1 MSLNH
6 RFAHASRLKQ
16 SNKNQPSRL
25 QNSSCAHGAF
35 LWGALATCA
44 LSVCAFS
51 AFASY
56 AQGAPESQG
65 NTPPAQTQQDNS
77 PQQSQQNLI
86 PIDEEHFPDAMF
98 RSLIEKYVD
107 APQSTGLAGDK
118 KLSADEIANAR
129 RLNIDWVSGGA
140 QSDVYDFKGI
150 EYLTALE
157 ELHFIGTPGD
167 SLKTVKLDVS
177 KNTQLKKL
185 DGTWAALKHLDLS
198 HNTKLEEL
206 TVNGSGLEGELDL
219 SHNTAL
225 KNVQCFNTHLAA
237 VSLPKTSTLTNVNVS
252 NTKIRQLDV
261 AGLSNLETLNVSQCA
276 LVALDVSSCTNLKQL
291 YVQKSALHMLDVLAC
306 KPLKNLDISNA
317 ALLGITFGENIPE
330 MLIGE
335 QTTQKVHLT
344 SASNSIDLKTYAP
357 SIDPRCIENLKNAT
371 LSGTT
376 LTVTNPSSAVTYNYR
391 FGGDTNDC
399 LSVELTLDVQGSA
412 EASAQPLAT
421 LFPDKALCAYMK
433 RFDTNNDGALSADEL
448 EKITALEICG
458 APSGASSA
466 ATPSGATPSGAAQAF
481 DRTAKLDAAHA
492 IYSFAGIEHLKNL
505 HVFKFAGNASSD
517 QQAARTIHLDLSK
530 NTQLTTLV
538 VQSDEA
544 LDALNVASLS
554 KLAQLECYGTGILRL
569 DVSQNSALKQLVV
582 IGSSAKKVL
591 LTLKSSRLA
600 ALQGIHV
607 EHCVIDKADKTGLA
621 FAQSSQLKTVSII
634 DTNAKKIDLLNN
646 KQLSTVEVRDNA
658 KCSTLCL
665 SSFTSNWHIERNTK
679 LAQLNINAGKMT
691 LDDIRAAY
699 KACSQPAILNI
710 TNTSEAVTYAF
721 DAAFEG
727 LDELDL
733 SGDAQNVEVKS
744 IASLSSLNVVELE
757 NLESLYLE
765 NLSKGFS
772 LNDFEADD
780 EGYAAC
786 NIGDCMHL
794 KKLTLHNMPYITS
807 VQLSHVDED
816 NAIDNKATE
825 LTDIELSNTGITALD
840 VSSLKKLKTLHLDA
854 NAKLAS
860 VNAKTPALET
870 LDVSTSPAL
879 TTLSYD
885 GALKELKLLQAQRD
899 KLADASNTQTK
910 ITVVDA
916 SAPDTHSGDQPGTSG
931 QGTEQ
936 PGTTPGHSGT
946 TTEQP
951 GTTGHENPSQP
962 GTLPDTHTQTH
973 SGDASSSDSNT
984 SHSSTHDTNALSQNN
999 TESVEPTVLNIAAGD
1014 GAETHVSETLNTLQ
1028 PYHAILEA
1036 SRALPADAPRV
1047 QLSEVSLHTASQMV
1061 EKPQIMCA
1069 TLAPSALS
1077 AEHQAQYAQVLNE
1090 LSSMEQQNNAVL
1102 FDVSMIVNNALKHD
1116 AFGSLTFSFTVP
1128 GVYDG
1133 RVVAVWHM
1141 HQSGEV
1147 TKQFVSVKN
1156 GKASLT
1162 VSDLSLFAYALM
1174 PENFVVKQSNSKITT
1189 PSSSGMTTQSITAP
1203 NTQADATLSGAN
1215 AHDSQAQASAQDNAA
1230 STNGMPRTSDTVSLL
1245 MAFALSV
1252 CSVVIVCAYRRF
1264 STHR

>member
-1 MSLNH
+1 MSFYH
-6 RFAHASRLKQ
+6 RFVHASRLNP
-16 SNKNQPSRL
+16 SNKTQPSRL
-25 QNSSCAHGAF
+25 RNSSCAHGAF

-56 AQGAPESQG
+56 AQGAPEPPG
-65 NTPPAQTQQDNS
+65 NTPSAQTQQDNP

-98 RSLIEKYVD
+98 RSLIEKHVD

-118 KLSADEIANAR
+118 KLSADEIANAK

-167 SLKTVKLDVS
+167 SLKTVKLDVN

-219 SHNTAL
+219 SHNTKL

-291 YVQKSALHMLDVLAC
+291 YVQKSTLHMLDVSAC
-306 KPLKNLDISNA
+306 KQLKNLDISNA
-317 ALLGITFGENIPE
+317 ALLGITFGDAIPD
-330 MLIGE
+330 MLMGD
-335 QTTQKVHLT
+335 QTTQKVHVT

-357 SIDPRCIENLKNAT
+357 SINPACIENLKNAT

-376 LTVTNPSSAVTYNYR
+376 LTVTNPLSAVTYNYR

-412 EASAQPLAT
+412 ETSAQPLAT

-433 RFDTNNDGALSADEL
+433 RFDTNNDGVLSADEL

-458 APSGASSA
+458 APSA
-466 ATPSGATPSGAAQAF
+466 ATPSEATPSGAAQAF

-554 KLAQLECYGTGILRL
+554 KLEQLECYGAGILRL
-569 DVSQNSALKQLVV
+569 DVSQNGALKQLVV
-582 IGSSAKKVL
+582 IGSSAKKVP
-591 LTLKSSRLA
+591 LTLKSSSLT

-607 EHCVIDKADKTGLA
+607 EHCVIDKADKLGLA
-621 FAQSSQLKTVSII
+621 FVQSPQLKSVSII

-658 KCSTLCL
+658 TCSMLFL
-665 SSFTSNWHIERNTK
+665 SSFKPNWSIEHNTK
-679 LAQLNINAGKMT
+679 LVQLNINAGKMT
-691 LDDIRAAY
+691 FDDIRAAY
-699 KACSQPAILNI
+699 KACSQPAILNV
-710 TNTSEAVTYAF
+710 TSTSADVSYVF
-721 DAAFEG
+721 DAAFDG

-733 SGDAQNVEVKS
+733 SGDAQSVEVKL
-744 IASLSSLNVVELE
+744 IPSLSTLDVTGLE
-757 NLESLYLE
+757 NL
-765 NLSKGFS
+765 K
-772 LNDFEADD
+772 
-780 EGYAAC
+780 
-786 NIGDCMHL
+786 M
-794 KKLTLHNMPYITS
+794 
-807 VQLSHVDED
+807 
-816 NAIDNKATE
+816 
-825 LTDIELSNTGITALD
+825 
-840 VSSLKKLKTLHLDA
+840 
-854 NAKLAS
+854 
-860 VNAKTPALET
+860 

-936 PGTTPGHSGT
+936 PGTTPGQSGT

-973 SGDASSSDSNT
+973 SGDASSPDSNT
-984 SHSSTHDTNALSQNN
+984 SHSSAHDTNEHFQNN
-999 TESVEPTVLNIAAGD
+999 TESVEPTVLNIKAGN
-1014 GAETHVSETLNTLQ
+1014 GAETLNTLQ
-1028 PYHAILEA
+1028 PYQAILEA
-1036 SRALPADAPRV
+1036 SRALSADAPRV
-1047 QLSEVSLHTASQMV
+1047 QLSDVSLHTASQMT
-1061 EKPQIMCA
+1061 EKPQIVCA

-1077 AEHQAQYAQVLNE
+1077 AEHQAQYAKVLDE
-1090 LSSMEQQNNAVL
+1090 LSSMEQHSNAVL
-1102 FDVSMIVNNALKHD
+1102 FDVSMLVNNALKHD

-1128 GVYDG
+1128 GAHDG

-1141 HQSGEV
+1141 HQSGEI

-1156 GKASLT
+1156 GKASVT

-1174 PENFVVKQSNSKITT
+1174 SENFVVKQSNNAITA
-1189 PSSSGMTTQSITAP
+1189 PSSSANTTQSITAP
-1203 NTQADATLSGAN
+1203 NTQADNTVSG
-1215 AHDSQAQASAQDNAA
+1215 ASAQDNAA
-1230 STNGMPRTSDTVSLL
+1230 GNNGMPRTSDTVALL

-1252 CSVVIVCAYRRF
+1252 CSVVILCTYRRF

>member
-1 MSLNH
+1 MSFYH
-6 RFAHASRLKQ
+6 RFVHASRLNP
-16 SNKNQPSRL
+16 SNKTQPSRL
-25 QNSSCAHGAF
+25 RNSSCAHGAF

-56 AQGAPESQG
+56 AQGAPEPPG
-65 NTPPAQTQQDNS
+65 NTPSAQTQQDNP

-98 RSLIEKYVD
+98 RSLIEKHVD

-118 KLSADEIANAR
+118 KLSADEIANAK

-167 SLKTVKLDVS
+167 SLKTVKLDVN

-219 SHNTAL
+219 SHNTKL

-291 YVQKSALHMLDVLAC
+291 YVQKSTLHMLDVSAC
-306 KPLKNLDISNA
+306 KQLKNLDISNA
-317 ALLGITFGENIPE
+317 ALLGITFGDAIPD
-330 MLIGE
+330 MLMGD
-335 QTTQKVHLT
+335 QTTQKVHVT

-357 SIDPRCIENLKNAT
+357 SINPACIENLKNAT

-376 LTVTNPSSAVTYNYR
+376 LTVTNPLSAVTYNYR

-412 EASAQPLAT
+412 ETSAQPLAT

-433 RFDTNNDGALSADEL
+433 RFDTNNDGVLSADEL

-458 APSGASSA
+458 APSA
-466 ATPSGATPSGAAQAF
+466 ATPSEATPSGAAQAF

-505 HVFKFAGNASSD
+505 RVFKFAGNASSD

-569 DVSQNSALKQLVV
+569 DVSQNGALKQLVV
-582 IGSSAKKVL
+582 IGSSAKKVP
-591 LTLKSSRLA
+591 LTLKSSSLT

-607 EHCVIDKADKTGLA
+607 EHCVIDKADKLGLA
-621 FAQSSQLKTVSII
+621 FAQSPQLEFVSII

-658 KCSTLCL
+658 TCSMLFL
-665 SSFTSNWHIERNTK
+665 SSFKPNWSIEHNTK
-679 LAQLNINAGKMT
+679 LVQLNINAGKMT
-691 LDDIRAAY
+691 FDDIRAAY
-699 KACSQPAILNI
+699 KACSQPAILNV
-710 TNTSEAVTYAF
+710 TSTSADVSYVF
-721 DAAFEG
+721 DAAFDG

-733 SGDAQNVEVKS
+733 SGDAQSVEVKL
-744 IASLSSLNVVELE
+744 IPSLSTLDVTGLE
-757 NLESLYLE
+757 NL
-765 NLSKGFS
+765 K
-772 LNDFEADD
+772 
-780 EGYAAC
+780 
-786 NIGDCMHL
+786 M
-794 KKLTLHNMPYITS
+794 
-807 VQLSHVDED
+807 
-816 NAIDNKATE
+816 
-825 LTDIELSNTGITALD
+825 
-840 VSSLKKLKTLHLDA
+840 
-854 NAKLAS
+854 
-860 VNAKTPALET
+860 
-870 LDVSTSPAL
+870 LDVSTLPAL
-879 TTLSYD
+879 TTLSYETT
-885 GALKELKLLQAQRD
+885 LKELKLLQAQRD

-910 ITVVDA
+910 ITVVDV

-936 PGTTPGHSGT
+936 PGTTPGQSGT

-962 GTLPDTHTQTH
+962 GTLSDTHTQTH
-973 SGDASSSDSNT
+973 SGDASSPDSNT
-984 SHSSTHDTNALSQNN
+984 SHSSAHDTNEHFQNN
-999 TESVEPTVLNIAAGD
+999 TESVEPTVLNIKAGN
-1014 GAETHVSETLNTLQ
+1014 GAETLNTLQ
-1028 PYHAILEA
+1028 PYQAILEA
-1036 SRALPADAPRV
+1036 SRALSADAPRV
-1047 QLSEVSLHTASQMV
+1047 QLSDVSLHTASQMT
-1061 EKPQIMCA
+1061 EKPQIVCA

-1077 AEHQAQYAQVLNE
+1077 AEHQAQYAKVLDE
-1090 LSSMEQQNNAVL
+1090 LSSMEQHSNAVL
-1102 FDVSMIVNNALKHD
+1102 FDVSMLVNNALKHD

-1128 GVYDG
+1128 GAHDG

-1141 HQSGEV
+1141 HQSGEI

-1156 GKASLT
+1156 GKAPVT

-1174 PENFVVKQSNSKITT
+1174 SENFVVKQSNNAITA
-1189 PSSSGMTTQSITAP
+1189 PSSSANTTQSITAP
-1203 NTQADATLSGAN
+1203 NTQADNTVSGA
-1215 AHDSQAQASAQDNAA
+1215 SVQDNAA
-1230 STNGMPRTSDTVSLL
+1230 GNNGMPRTSDTVALL

-1252 CSVVIVCAYRRF
+1252 CSVVILCAYRRF

>member
-1 MSLNH
+1 MSFYH
-6 RFAHASRLKQ
+6 RFVHASRLNP
-16 SNKNQPSRL
+16 SNKTQPSRL
-25 QNSSCAHGAF
+25 RNSSCAHGAF

-56 AQGAPESQG
+56 AQGAPEPQG
-65 NTPPAQTQQDNS
+65 GTPPAQTQQDNP
-77 PQQSQQNLI
+77 PQQSQQTVI

-98 RSLIEKYVD
+98 RSLIEKHVD
-107 APQSTGLAGDK
+107 APQSPGVAGDK
-118 KLSADEIANAR
+118 KLSADEIANAK

-167 SLKTVKLDVS
+167 SLKTVKLDVN

-219 SHNTAL
+219 SHNTKL

-291 YVQKSALHMLDVLAC
+291 YVQKSTLHMLDVSAC
-306 KPLKNLDISNA
+306 KQLKNLDISNA
-317 ALLGITFGENIPE
+317 ALLGITFGDAIPD
-330 MLIGE
+330 MLMGD
-335 QTTQKVHLT
+335 QTTQKVHVT

-357 SIDPRCIENLKNAT
+357 SINPACIENLKNAT

-376 LTVTNPSSAVTYNYR
+376 LTVTNPLSAVTYNYR

-412 EASAQPLAT
+412 ETSAQPLAT

-433 RFDTNNDGALSADEL
+433 RFDTNNDGVLSADEL

-458 APSGASSA
+458 APSA
-466 ATPSGATPSGAAQAF
+466 ATPSEATPSGAAQAF

-554 KLAQLECYGTGILRL
+554 KLEQLECYGAGILRL
-569 DVSQNSALKQLVV
+569 DVSQNGALKQLVV
-582 IGSSAKKVL
+582 IGSSAKKVP
-591 LTLKSSRLA
+591 LTLKSSSLT

-607 EHCVIDKADKTGLA
+607 EHCVIDKADKLGLA
-621 FAQSSQLKTVSII
+621 FAQSPQLKSVSII

-658 KCSTLCL
+658 TCSMLFL
-665 SSFTSNWHIERNTK
+665 SSFKPNWSIERNTK
-679 LAQLNINAGKMT
+679 LVQLNINAGKMT
-691 LDDIRAAY
+691 FDDIRAAY
-699 KACSQPAILNI
+699 KACSQPAILNV
-710 TNTSEAVTYAF
+710 TSTSADVSYVF
-721 DAAFEG
+721 DAAFDG

-733 SGDAQNVEVKS
+733 SGDAQSVEVKL
-744 IASLSSLNVVELE
+744 IPSLSTLDVTGLE
-757 NLESLYLE
+757 NL
-765 NLSKGFS
+765 K
-772 LNDFEADD
+772 
-780 EGYAAC
+780 
-786 NIGDCMHL
+786 M
-794 KKLTLHNMPYITS
+794 
-807 VQLSHVDED
+807 
-816 NAIDNKATE
+816 
-825 LTDIELSNTGITALD
+825 
-840 VSSLKKLKTLHLDA
+840 
-854 NAKLAS
+854 
-860 VNAKTPALET
+860 
-870 LDVSTSPAL
+870 LDVSTLPAL
-879 TTLSYD
+879 TTLSYETT
-885 GALKELKLLQAQRD
+885 LKELKLLQAQRD

-910 ITVVDA
+910 ITVVDV

-936 PGTTPGHSGT
+936 PGTTPGQSGT

-973 SGDASSSDSNT
+973 SGDASSPDSNT
-984 SHSSTHDTNALSQNN
+984 SHSSAHDTNEHFQNN
-999 TESVEPTVLNIAAGD
+999 TESVEPTVLNIKAGN
-1014 GAETHVSETLNTLQ
+1014 GAETLNTLQ
-1028 PYHAILEA
+1028 PYQAILEA
-1036 SRALPADAPRV
+1036 SRALSADAPRV
-1047 QLSEVSLHTASQMV
+1047 QLSDVSLHTASQMT
-1061 EKPQIMCA
+1061 EKPQIVCA

-1077 AEHQAQYAQVLNE
+1077 AEHQAQYAKVLDE
-1090 LSSMEQQNNAVL
+1090 LSSMEQHSNAVL
-1102 FDVSMIVNNALKHD
+1102 FDVSMLVNNALKHD

-1128 GVYDG
+1128 GAHDG

-1141 HQSGEV
+1141 HQSGEI

-1156 GKASLT
+1156 GKASVT

-1174 PENFVVKQSNSKITT
+1174 SENFVVKQSNNAITA
-1189 PSSSGMTTQSITAP
+1189 PSSSANTTQSITAP
-1203 NTQADATLSGAN
+1203 NTQADNTVSGA
-1215 AHDSQAQASAQDNAA
+1215 SVQDNAA
-1230 STNGMPRTSDTVSLL
+1230 GNNGMPRTSDTVALL

-1252 CSVVIVCAYRRF
+1252 CSVVILCAYRRF

>member
-1 MSLNH
+1 MSFYH
-6 RFAHASRLKQ
+6 RFVHASRLNP
-16 SNKNQPSRL
+16 SNKTQPSRL
-25 QNSSCAHGAF
+25 RNSSCAHGAF

-56 AQGAPESQG
+56 AQGAPEPPG
-65 NTPPAQTQQDNS
+65 NTPSAQTQQDNP

-98 RSLIEKYVD
+98 RSLIEKHVD

-118 KLSADEIANAR
+118 KLSADEIANAK

-167 SLKTVKLDVS
+167 SLKTVKLDVN

-219 SHNTAL
+219 SHNTKL

-291 YVQKSALHMLDVLAC
+291 YVQKSTLHMLDVSAC
-306 KPLKNLDISNA
+306 KQLQNLDISNA
-317 ALLGITFGENIPE
+317 ALLGITFGDAIPD
-330 MLIGE
+330 MLMGD
-335 QTTQKVHLT
+335 QTTQKVHVT

-357 SIDPRCIENLKNAT
+357 SINPACIENLKNAT

-376 LTVTNPSSAVTYNYR
+376 LTVTNPLSAVTYNYR

-412 EASAQPLAT
+412 ETSAQPLAT

-433 RFDTNNDGALSADEL
+433 RFDTNNDGVLSADEL

-458 APSGASSA
+458 APSA
-466 ATPSGATPSGAAQAF
+466 ATPSEATPSGAAQAF

-538 VQSDEA
+538 VQSYEA

-554 KLAQLECYGTGILRL
+554 KLEQLECYGAGILRL
-569 DVSQNSALKQLVV
+569 DVSQNGALKQLVV
-582 IGSSAKKVL
+582 IGSSAKKVP
-591 LTLKSSRLA
+591 LTLKSSSLT

-607 EHCVIDKADKTGLA
+607 EHCVIDKADKLGLA
-621 FAQSSQLKTVSII
+621 FVQSPQLKSVSII

-658 KCSTLCL
+658 TCSMLFL
-665 SSFTSNWHIERNTK
+665 SSFKPNWSIEHNTK
-679 LAQLNINAGKMT
+679 LVQLNINAGKMT
-691 LDDIRAAY
+691 FDDIRAAY
-699 KACSQPAILNI
+699 KACSQPAILNV
-710 TNTSEAVTYAF
+710 TSTSADVSYVF
-721 DAAFEG
+721 DAAFDG

-733 SGDAQNVEVKS
+733 SGDAQSVEVKL
-744 IASLSSLNVVELE
+744 IPSLSTLDVTGLE
-757 NLESLYLE
+757 NL
-765 NLSKGFS
+765 K
-772 LNDFEADD
+772 
-780 EGYAAC
+780 
-786 NIGDCMHL
+786 M
-794 KKLTLHNMPYITS
+794 
-807 VQLSHVDED
+807 
-816 NAIDNKATE
+816 
-825 LTDIELSNTGITALD
+825 
-840 VSSLKKLKTLHLDA
+840 
-854 NAKLAS
+854 
-860 VNAKTPALET
+860 
-870 LDVSTSPAL
+870 LDVSTLPAL
-879 TTLSYD
+879 TTLSYETT
-885 GALKELKLLQAQRD
+885 LKELKLLQAQRD
-899 KLADASNTQTK
+899 KFADASNTQTK

-916 SAPDTHSGDQPGTSG
+916 SAPDTHSGDQSGTSG

-936 PGTTPGHSGT
+936 PGTTPGQSGT

-973 SGDASSSDSNT
+973 SGDASSPDSAI
-984 SHSSTHDTNALSQNN
+984 SHSSTHDTNELSQNN
-999 TESVEPTVLNIAAGD
+999 TESVEPTVLNITAGD
-1014 GAETHVSETLNTLQ
+1014 GAETYVPETLNTLQ
-1028 PYHAILEA
+1028 PYQAILEA
-1036 SRALPADAPRV
+1036 SRALSADAPRV
-1047 QLSEVSLHTASQMV
+1047 QLSDVSLHTASQMT
-1061 EKPQIMCA
+1061 EKPQIVCA

-1077 AEHQAQYAQVLNE
+1077 AEHQAQYAKVLDE
-1090 LSSMEQQNNAVL
+1090 LLSMEQHSNAVL
-1102 FDVSMIVNNALKHD
+1102 FDVSMLVNNALKHD

-1128 GVYDG
+1128 GAHDG

-1141 HQSGEV
+1141 HQSGEI

-1156 GKASLT
+1156 GKASVT

-1174 PENFVVKQSNSKITT
+1174 SENFVVKQSNNAITA
-1189 PSSSGMTTQSITAP
+1189 PSSSANTAQSITAP
-1203 NTQADATLSGAN
+1203 NTQADNTVSG
-1215 AHDSQAQASAQDNAA
+1215 ASAQDNAA
-1230 STNGMPRTSDTVSLL
+1230 GNNGMPRTSDTVALL

-1252 CSVVIVCAYRRF
+1252 CSVVIVCTYRRF

>member
-1 MSLNH
+1 MSFYH
-6 RFAHASRLKQ
+6 RFAHASRLNP
-16 SNKNQPSRL
+16 SNKTQPSRL
-25 QNSSCAHGAF
+25 RNLSCAHGAF

-56 AQGAPESQG
+56 AQGAPEPPG
-65 NTPPAQTQQDNS
+65 NTPPAQTQQDNP

-98 RSLIEKYVD
+98 RSLIEKHVD

-118 KLSADEIANAR
+118 KLSADEIANAK

-167 SLKTVKLDVS
+167 SLKTVKLDVN

-219 SHNTAL
+219 SHNTKL

-291 YVQKSALHMLDVLAC
+291 YVQKSTLHMLDVSAC
-306 KPLKNLDISNA
+306 KQLKNLDISNA
-317 ALLGITFGENIPE
+317 ALLGITFGDAIPD
-330 MLIGE
+330 MLMGD
-335 QTTQKVHLT
+335 QTTQKVHVT

-357 SIDPRCIENLKNAT
+357 SINPACIENLKNAT

-412 EASAQPLAT
+412 ETSAQPLAT

-433 RFDTNNDGALSADEL
+433 RFDTNNDGVLSADEL

-458 APSGASSA
+458 APSA
-466 ATPSGATPSGAAQAF
+466 ATPSEATPSGAAQAF

-554 KLAQLECYGTGILRL
+554 KLEQLECYGAGILRL
-569 DVSQNSALKQLVV
+569 DVSQNGALKQLVV
-582 IGSSAKKVL
+582 IGSSAKKVP
-591 LTLKSSRLA
+591 LTLKSSSLT

-607 EHCVIDKADKTGLA
+607 EHCVIDKADKLGLA
-621 FAQSSQLKTVSII
+621 FAQSPQLKSVSII

-658 KCSTLCL
+658 TCSMLFL
-665 SSFTSNWHIERNTK
+665 SSFKPNWSIERNTK
-679 LAQLNINAGKMT
+679 LVQLNINAGKMT
-691 LDDIRAAY
+691 FDDIRAAY
-699 KACSQPAILNI
+699 KACSQPAILHMV
-710 TNTSEAVTYAF
+710 NTSADVAYSF
-721 DAAFEG
+721 DAAFDG
-727 LDELDL
+727 LEELVL

-744 IASLSSLNVVELE
+744 IASLNSLNVVELE

-772 LNDFEADD
+772 LNDLEADD

-794 KKLTLHNMPYITS
+794 KKLTLLNMPYITS

-825 LTDIELSNTGITALD
+825 LTDIELSNTGITSLD
-840 VSSLKKLKTLHLDA
+840 VSLLQKLKTLHLDA
-854 NAKLAS
+854 NTKLAS

-870 LDVSTSPAL
+870 LDVSTLPAL
-879 TTLSYD
+879 TTLSYETT
-885 GALKELKLLQAQRD
+885 LKELKLLQAQRD

-910 ITVVDA
+910 ITVVDV

-936 PGTTPGHSGT
+936 PGTTPGQSGT

-973 SGDASSSDSNT
+973 SGDASSPDSNT
-984 SHSSTHDTNALSQNN
+984 SHSSAHDTNEHFQNN
-999 TESVEPTVLNIAAGD
+999 TESVEPTVLNIKAGN
-1014 GAETHVSETLNTLQ
+1014 GAETLNTLQ
-1028 PYHAILEA
+1028 PYQAILEA
-1036 SRALPADAPRV
+1036 SRALSADAPRV
-1047 QLSEVSLHTASQMV
+1047 QLSDVSLHTASQMT
-1061 EKPQIMCA
+1061 EKPQIVCA

-1077 AEHQAQYAQVLNE
+1077 AEHQAQYAKVLDE
-1090 LSSMEQQNNAVL
+1090 LSSMEQHSNAVL
-1102 FDVSMIVNNALKHD
+1102 FDVSMLVNNALKHD

-1128 GVYDG
+1128 GAHDG

-1141 HQSGEV
+1141 HQSGEI

-1156 GKASLT
+1156 GKASVT

-1174 PENFVVKQSNSKITT
+1174 SENFVVKQSNNAITA
-1189 PSSSGMTTQSITAP
+1189 PSSSANTTQSITAP
-1203 NTQADATLSGAN
+1203 NTQADNTVSG
-1215 AHDSQAQASAQDNAA
+1215 ASAQDNAA
-1230 STNGMPRTSDTVSLL
+1230 GTNGMPRTSDTVALL

-1252 CSVVIVCAYRRF
+1252 CSVVILCTYRRF

>member
-1 MSLNH
+1 MSFYH
-6 RFAHASRLKQ
+6 RFAHASRLNP
-16 SNKNQPSRL
+16 SNKTQPSRL
-25 QNSSCAHGAF
+25 RNSSCAHGAF

-56 AQGAPESQG
+56 AQGAPEPPG
-65 NTPPAQTQQDNS
+65 NTPPAQTQQDNP

-98 RSLIEKYVD
+98 RSLIEKHVD

-118 KLSADEIANAR
+118 KLSADEIANAK

-167 SLKTVKLDVS
+167 SLKTVKLDVN

-219 SHNTAL
+219 SHNTKL

-291 YVQKSALHMLDVLAC
+291 YVQKSTLHMLDVSAC
-306 KPLKNLDISNA
+306 KQLKNLDISNA
-317 ALLGITFGENIPE
+317 ALLGITFGDAIPD
-330 MLIGE
+330 MLMGD
-335 QTTQKVHLT
+335 QTTQKVHVT

-357 SIDPRCIENLKNAT
+357 SINPACIENLKNAT

-412 EASAQPLAT
+412 ETSVQPLAT

-433 RFDTNNDGALSADEL
+433 RFDTNNDGVLSADEL

-458 APSGASSA
+458 APSA
-466 ATPSGATPSGAAQAF
+466 ATPSEATPSGAAQAF

-554 KLAQLECYGTGILRL
+554 KLEQLECYGAGILRL
-569 DVSQNSALKQLVV
+569 DVSQNGALKQLVV
-582 IGSSAKKVL
+582 IGSSAKKVP
-591 LTLKSSRLA
+591 LTLKSSSLT

-607 EHCVIDKADKTGLA
+607 EHCVIDKADKLGLA
-621 FAQSSQLKTVSII
+621 FAQSPQLKSVSII

-658 KCSTLCL
+658 TCSMLFL
-665 SSFTSNWHIERNTK
+665 SSFKPNWSIERNTK
-679 LAQLNINAGKMT
+679 LVQLNINAGKMT
-691 LDDIRAAY
+691 FDDIRAAY
-699 KACSQPAILNI
+699 KACSQPAILNV
-710 TNTSEAVTYAF
+710 TSTSADVSYVF
-721 DAAFEG
+721 DAAFDG

-733 SGDAQNVEVKS
+733 SGDAQSVEVKL
-744 IASLSSLNVVELE
+744 IPSLSTLDVTGLE
-757 NLESLYLE
+757 NL
-765 NLSKGFS
+765 K
-772 LNDFEADD
+772 
-780 EGYAAC
+780 
-786 NIGDCMHL
+786 M
-794 KKLTLHNMPYITS
+794 
-807 VQLSHVDED
+807 
-816 NAIDNKATE
+816 
-825 LTDIELSNTGITALD
+825 
-840 VSSLKKLKTLHLDA
+840 
-854 NAKLAS
+854 
-860 VNAKTPALET
+860 
-870 LDVSTSPAL
+870 LDVSTLPAL
-879 TTLSYD
+879 TTLSYETT
-885 GALKELKLLQAQRD
+885 LKELKLLQAQRD

-910 ITVVDA
+910 ITVVDV
-916 SAPDTHSGDQPGTSG
+916 SAPDTHSGDQSGTSG

-936 PGTTPGHSGT
+936 PGTTPGQSGT

-973 SGDASSSDSNT
+973 SGDASSPDSAI
-984 SHSSTHDTNALSQNN
+984 SHSSAHDTNEHFQNN
-999 TESVEPTVLNIAAGD
+999 TESVEPTVLNIKAGN
-1014 GAETHVSETLNTLQ
+1014 GAETLNTLQ
-1028 PYHAILEA
+1028 PYQAILEA
-1036 SRALPADAPRV
+1036 SRALSADAPHV
-1047 QLSEVSLHTASQMV
+1047 QLSDVSLHTASQMT
-1061 EKPQIMCA
+1061 EKPQIVCA

-1077 AEHQAQYAQVLNE
+1077 AEHQAQYAKVLDE
-1090 LSSMEQQNNAVL
+1090 LSSMEQHSNAVL
-1102 FDVSMIVNNALKHD
+1102 FDVSMLVNNALKHD

-1128 GVYDG
+1128 GAHDG

-1141 HQSGEV
+1141 HQSGEI

-1156 GKASLT
+1156 GKASVT

-1174 PENFVVKQSNSKITT
+1174 SENFVVKQSNNAITA
-1189 PSSSGMTTQSITAP
+1189 PSSSANTAQSITAP
-1203 NTQADATLSGAN
+1203 NTQADNTVSG
-1215 AHDSQAQASAQDNAA
+1215 ASAQDNAA
-1230 STNGMPRTSDTVSLL
+1230 GNNGMPRTSDTVALL

-1252 CSVVIVCAYRRF
+1252 CSVVILCTYRRF

>member
-1 MSLNH
+1 MSFYH
-6 RFAHASRLKQ
+6 RFVHASRLNP
-16 SNKNQPSRL
+16 SNKTQPSRL
-25 QNSSCAHGAF
+25 RNSSCAHGAF

-56 AQGAPESQG
+56 AQGAPEPPG
-65 NTPPAQTQQDNS
+65 NTPSAQTQQDNP

-98 RSLIEKYVD
+98 RSLIEKHVD

-118 KLSADEIANAR
+118 KLSADEIANAK

-167 SLKTVKLDVS
+167 SLKTVKLDVN

-219 SHNTAL
+219 SHNTKL

-291 YVQKSALHMLDVLAC
+291 YVQKSTLHMLDVSAC
-306 KPLKNLDISNA
+306 KQLKNLDISNA
-317 ALLGITFGENIPE
+317 ALLGITFGDAIPD
-330 MLIGE
+330 MLMGD
-335 QTTQKVHLT
+335 QTTQKVHVT

-357 SIDPRCIENLKNAT
+357 SINPACIENLKNAT

-376 LTVTNPSSAVTYNYR
+376 LTVTNPLSAVTYNYR

-412 EASAQPLAT
+412 ETSAQPLAT

-433 RFDTNNDGALSADEL
+433 RFDTNNDGVLSADEL

-458 APSGASSA
+458 APSA
-466 ATPSGATPSGAAQAF
+466 ATPSEATPSGAAQAF

-554 KLAQLECYGTGILRL
+554 KLEQLECYGAGILRL
-569 DVSQNSALKQLVV
+569 DVSQNGALKQLVV
-582 IGSSAKKVL
+582 IGSSAKKVP
-591 LTLKSSRLA
+591 LTLKSSSLT

-607 EHCVIDKADKTGLA
+607 EHCVIDKADKLGLA
-621 FAQSSQLKTVSII
+621 FVQSPQLKSVSII

-658 KCSTLCL
+658 TCSMLFL
-665 SSFTSNWHIERNTK
+665 SSFKPNWSIEHNTK
-679 LAQLNINAGKMT
+679 FVQLNINAGKMT
-691 LDDIRAAY
+691 FDDIRAAY
-699 KACSQPAILNI
+699 KACSQPAILHMV
-710 TNTSEAVTYAF
+710 NTSADVAYSF
-721 DAAFEG
+721 DAAFDG
-727 LDELDL
+727 LEELVL
-733 SGDAQNVEVKS
+733 SGDAQSVEVKS
-744 IASLSSLNVVELE
+744 IASLNSLNVVELE

-825 LTDIELSNTGITALD
+825 LTDIELSNTGITAFD

-936 PGTTPGHSGT
+936 PGTTPGQSGT

-973 SGDASSSDSNT
+973 SGDASSPDSNT
-984 SHSSTHDTNALSQNN
+984 SHSSAHDTNEHFQNN
-999 TESVEPTVLNIAAGD
+999 TESVEPTVLNIKAGN
-1014 GAETHVSETLNTLQ
+1014 GAETLNTLQ
-1028 PYHAILEA
+1028 PYQAILEA
-1036 SRALPADAPRV
+1036 SRALSADAPRV
-1047 QLSEVSLHTASQMV
+1047 QLSDVSLHTASQMT
-1061 EKPQIMCA
+1061 EKPQIVCA

-1077 AEHQAQYAQVLNE
+1077 AEHQAQYAKVLDE
-1090 LSSMEQQNNAVL
+1090 LSSMEQHSNAVL
-1102 FDVSMIVNNALKHD
+1102 FDVSMLVNNALKHD

-1128 GVYDG
+1128 GAHDG

-1141 HQSGEV
+1141 HQSGEI

-1156 GKASLT
+1156 GKASVT

-1174 PENFVVKQSNSKITT
+1174 SENFVVKQSNNAITA
-1189 PSSSGMTTQSITAP
+1189 PSSSANTTQSITAP
-1203 NTQADATLSGAN
+1203 NTQADNTVSG
-1215 AHDSQAQASAQDNAA
+1215 ASAQDNAA
-1230 STNGMPRTSDTVSLL
+1230 GNNGMPRTSDTVALL

-1252 CSVVIVCAYRRF
+1252 CSVVILCTYRRF

>member
-1 MSLNH
+1 MSFYH
-6 RFAHASRLKQ
+6 RFVHASRLNP
-16 SNKNQPSRL
+16 SNKTQPSRL
-25 QNSSCAHGAF
+25 RNSSCAHGAF

-56 AQGAPESQG
+56 AQGAPEPPG
-65 NTPPAQTQQDNS
+65 NTPSAQTQQDNP

-98 RSLIEKYVD
+98 RSLIEKHVD

-118 KLSADEIANAR
+118 KLSADEIANAK

-167 SLKTVKLDVS
+167 SLKTVKLDVN

-206 TVNGSGLEGELDL
+206 TVNGSGLEGALDL
-219 SHNTAL
+219 SHNTKL

-291 YVQKSALHMLDVLAC
+291 YVQKSTLHMLDVSAC
-306 KPLKNLDISNA
+306 KQLKNLDISNA
-317 ALLGITFGENIPE
+317 ALLGITFGDAIPD
-330 MLIGE
+330 MLMGD
-335 QTTQKVHLT
+335 QTTQKVHVT

-357 SIDPRCIENLKNAT
+357 SINPACIENLKNAT

-376 LTVTNPSSAVTYNYR
+376 LTVTNPLSAVTYNYR

-412 EASAQPLAT
+412 ETSAQPLAT

-433 RFDTNNDGALSADEL
+433 RFDTNNDGVLSADEL

-458 APSGASSA
+458 APSA
-466 ATPSGATPSGAAQAF
+466 ATPSEATPSGAAQAF

-554 KLAQLECYGTGILRL
+554 KLEQLECYGAGILRL
-569 DVSQNSALKQLVV
+569 DVSQNGALKQLVV
-582 IGSSAKKVL
+582 IGSSAKKVP
-591 LTLKSSRLA
+591 LTLKSSSLT

-607 EHCVIDKADKTGLA
+607 EHCVIDKADKLGLA
-621 FAQSSQLKTVSII
+621 FAQSPQLKSVSII

-658 KCSTLCL
+658 TCSMLFL
-665 SSFTSNWHIERNTK
+665 SSFKPNWSIEHNTK
-679 LAQLNINAGKMT
+679 LVQLNINAGKMT
-691 LDDIRAAY
+691 FDDIRAAY
-699 KACSQPAILNI
+699 KACSQPAILNV
-710 TNTSEAVTYAF
+710 TSTSADVSYVF
-721 DAAFEG
+721 DAAFDG

-733 SGDAQNVEVKS
+733 SGDAQSVEVKL
-744 IASLSSLNVVELE
+744 IPSLSTLDVTGLE
-757 NLESLYLE
+757 NL
-765 NLSKGFS
+765 K
-772 LNDFEADD
+772 
-780 EGYAAC
+780 
-786 NIGDCMHL
+786 M
-794 KKLTLHNMPYITS
+794 
-807 VQLSHVDED
+807 
-816 NAIDNKATE
+816 
-825 LTDIELSNTGITALD
+825 
-840 VSSLKKLKTLHLDA
+840 
-854 NAKLAS
+854 
-860 VNAKTPALET
+860 
-870 LDVSTSPAL
+870 LDVSTLPAL
-879 TTLSYD
+879 TTLSYETT
-885 GALKELKLLQAQRD
+885 LKELKLLQAQRD

-910 ITVVDA
+910 ITVVDV

-936 PGTTPGHSGT
+936 PGTTPGQSGT

-973 SGDASSSDSNT
+973 SGDASSPDSNT
-984 SHSSTHDTNALSQNN
+984 SHSSAHDTNEHFQNN
-999 TESVEPTVLNIAAGD
+999 TESVEPTVLNIKAGN
-1014 GAETHVSETLNTLQ
+1014 GAETLNTLQ
-1028 PYHAILEA
+1028 PYQAILEA
-1036 SRALPADAPRV
+1036 SRALSADAPRV
-1047 QLSEVSLHTASQMV
+1047 QLSDVSLHTASQMT
-1061 EKPQIMCA
+1061 EKPQIVCA

-1077 AEHQAQYAQVLNE
+1077 AEHQAQYAKVLDE
-1090 LSSMEQQNNAVL
+1090 LSSMEQHSNAVL
-1102 FDVSMIVNNALKHD
+1102 FDVSMLVNNALKHD

-1128 GVYDG
+1128 GAHDG

-1141 HQSGEV
+1141 HQSGEI

-1156 GKASLT
+1156 GKASVT

-1174 PENFVVKQSNSKITT
+1174 SENFVVKQSNNAITA
-1189 PSSSGMTTQSITAP
+1189 PSSSANTAQSITAP
-1203 NTQADATLSGAN
+1203 NTQADNTVSG
-1215 AHDSQAQASAQDNAA
+1215 ASAQDNAA
-1230 STNGMPRTSDTVSLL
+1230 GNNGMPRTSDTVALL

-1252 CSVVIVCAYRRF
+1252 CSVVILCTYRRF

>member
-1 MSLNH
+1 MSFYH
-6 RFAHASRLKQ
+6 RFVHASRLNP
-16 SNKNQPSRL
+16 SNKTQPSRL
-25 QNSSCAHGAF
+25 RNSSCAHGAF

-56 AQGAPESQG
+56 AQGAPEPPG
-65 NTPPAQTQQDNS
+65 NTPSAQTQQDNP

-98 RSLIEKYVD
+98 RSLIEKHVD

-118 KLSADEIANAR
+118 KLSADEIANAK

-167 SLKTVKLDVS
+167 SLKTVKLDVN

-219 SHNTAL
+219 SHNTKL

-291 YVQKSALHMLDVLAC
+291 YVQKSTLHMLDVSAC
-306 KPLKNLDISNA
+306 KQLKNLDISNA
-317 ALLGITFGENIPE
+317 ALLGITFGDAIPD
-330 MLIGE
+330 MLMGD
-335 QTTQKVHLT
+335 QTTQKVHVT

-357 SIDPRCIENLKNAT
+357 SINPACIENLKNAT

-376 LTVTNPSSAVTYNYR
+376 LTVTNPLSAVTYNYR

-412 EASAQPLAT
+412 ETSAQPLAT

-433 RFDTNNDGALSADEL
+433 RFDTNNDGVLSADEL

-458 APSGASSA
+458 APSA
-466 ATPSGATPSGAAQAF
+466 ATPSEATPSGAAQAF

-554 KLAQLECYGTGILRL
+554 KLEQLECYGAGILRL
-569 DVSQNSALKQLVV
+569 DVSQNGALKQLVV
-582 IGSSAKKVL
+582 IGSSAKKVP
-591 LTLKSSRLA
+591 LTLKSSSLT

-607 EHCVIDKADKTGLA
+607 EHCVIDKADKLGLA
-621 FAQSSQLKTVSII
+621 FVQSPQLKSVSII

-658 KCSTLCL
+658 TCSMLFL
-665 SSFTSNWHIERNTK
+665 SSFKPNWSIEHNTK
-679 LAQLNINAGKMT
+679 LVQLNINAGKMT
-691 LDDIRAAY
+691 FDDIRAAY
-699 KACSQPAILNI
+699 KACSQPAILNV
-710 TNTSEAVTYAF
+710 TSTSADVSYVF
-721 DAAFEG
+721 DAAFDG

-733 SGDAQNVEVKS
+733 SGDAQSVEVKL
-744 IASLSSLNVVELE
+744 IPSLSTLDVTGLE
-757 NLESLYLE
+757 NL
-765 NLSKGFS
+765 K
-772 LNDFEADD
+772 
-780 EGYAAC
+780 
-786 NIGDCMHL
+786 M
-794 KKLTLHNMPYITS
+794 
-807 VQLSHVDED
+807 
-816 NAIDNKATE
+816 
-825 LTDIELSNTGITALD
+825 
-840 VSSLKKLKTLHLDA
+840 
-854 NAKLAS
+854 
-860 VNAKTPALET
+860 
-870 LDVSTSPAL
+870 LDVSTLPAL
-879 TTLSYD
+879 TTLSYETT
-885 GALKELKLLQAQRD
+885 LKELKLLQAQRD

-910 ITVVDA
+910 ITVVDV

-936 PGTTPGHSGT
+936 PGTTPGQSGT

-962 GTLPDTHTQTH
+962 GTLPDTHTQIH
-973 SGDASSSDSNT
+973 SGDASSPDSNT
-984 SHSSTHDTNALSQNN
+984 SHSSAHDTNEHFQNN
-999 TESVEPTVLNIAAGD
+999 TESVEPTVLNIKAGN
-1014 GAETHVSETLNTLQ
+1014 GAETLNTLQ
-1028 PYHAILEA
+1028 PYQAILEA
-1036 SRALPADAPRV
+1036 SRALSADAPRV
-1047 QLSEVSLHTASQMV
+1047 QLSDVSLHTASQMT
-1061 EKPQIMCA
+1061 EKPQIVCA

-1077 AEHQAQYAQVLNE
+1077 AEHQAQYAKVLDE
-1090 LSSMEQQNNAVL
+1090 LSSMEQHSNAVL
-1102 FDVSMIVNNALKHD
+1102 FDVSMLVNNALKHD

-1128 GVYDG
+1128 GAHDG
-1133 RVVAVWHM
+1133 RAVAVWHM
-1141 HQSGEV
+1141 HQSGEI

-1156 GKASLT
+1156 GKASVT

-1174 PENFVVKQSNSKITT
+1174 SENFVVKQSNNAITA
-1189 PSSSGMTTQSITAP
+1189 PSSSANTTQSITAP
-1203 NTQADATLSGAN
+1203 NTQADNTVSG
-1215 AHDSQAQASAQDNAA
+1215 ASAQDNAA
-1230 STNGMPRTSDTVSLL
+1230 GNNGMPRTSDTVALL

-1252 CSVVIVCAYRRF
+1252 CSVVILCTYRRF

>member
-1 MSLNH
+1 MSFYH
-6 RFAHASRLKQ
+6 RFVHASRLNP
-16 SNKNQPSRL
+16 SNKTQPSRL
-25 QNSSCAHGAF
+25 RNSSCAHGAF

-56 AQGAPESQG
+56 AQGAPEPQG
-65 NTPPAQTQQDNS
+65 GTPPAQTQQDNP
-77 PQQSQQNLI
+77 PQQSQQTVI

-98 RSLIEKYVD
+98 RSLIEKHVD
-107 APQSTGLAGDK
+107 APQSPGVAGDK
-118 KLSADEIANAR
+118 KLSADEIANAK

-177 KNTQLKKL
+177 KNTQLKIL

-206 TVNGSGLEGELDL
+206 TVNGSGLEGALDL

-225 KNVQCFNTHLAA
+225 KNMQCFNTPLAA

-291 YVQKSALHMLDVLAC
+291 YVQKSTLHMLDVSAC
-306 KPLKNLDISNA
+306 KQLKNLDISNA
-317 ALLGITFGENIPE
+317 ALLGITFGDAIPD
-330 MLIGE
+330 MLMGE
-335 QTTQKVHLT
+335 QTTQKVHVA

-357 SIDPRCIENLKNAT
+357 SINPACIENLKNAT

-412 EASAQPLAT
+412 ETSAQSLAT

-433 RFDTNNDGALSADEL
+433 RFDTNNDGVLSADEL

-458 APSGASSA
+458 APSA
-466 ATPSGATPSGAAQAF
+466 ATPSEATPSGAAQAF

-554 KLAQLECYGTGILRL
+554 KLEQLECYGAGILRL
-569 DVSQNSALKQLVV
+569 DVSQNGALKQLVV
-582 IGSSAKKVL
+582 IGSSAKKVP
-591 LTLKSSRLA
+591 LTLKSSSLT

-607 EHCVIDKADKTGLA
+607 EHCVIDKADKLGLA
-621 FAQSSQLKTVSII
+621 FAQSPQLKSVSII

-658 KCSTLCL
+658 TCSMLFL
-665 SSFTSNWHIERNTK
+665 SSFKPNWSIECNTK
-679 LAQLNINAGKMT
+679 LVQLNINAGKMT
-691 LDDIRAAY
+691 FDDIRAAY
-699 KACSQPAILNI
+699 KACSQPAILNV
-710 TNTSEAVTYAF
+710 TSTSADVSYVF
-721 DAAFEG
+721 DAAFDG

-733 SGDAQNVEVKS
+733 SGDTQSVEVKL
-744 IASLSSLNVVELE
+744 IPSLSTLDVTGLE
-757 NLESLYLE
+757 NL
-765 NLSKGFS
+765 K
-772 LNDFEADD
+772 
-780 EGYAAC
+780 
-786 NIGDCMHL
+786 M
-794 KKLTLHNMPYITS
+794 
-807 VQLSHVDED
+807 
-816 NAIDNKATE
+816 
-825 LTDIELSNTGITALD
+825 
-840 VSSLKKLKTLHLDA
+840 
-854 NAKLAS
+854 
-860 VNAKTPALET
+860 
-870 LDVSTSPAL
+870 LDVSTLPAL
-879 TTLSYD
+879 TTLSYETT
-885 GALKELKLLQAQRD
+885 LKELKLLQAQRD

-910 ITVVDA
+910 ITVVDV

-936 PGTTPGHSGT
+936 PGTTPGQSGT

-973 SGDASSSDSNT
+973 SGDASSPDSNT
-984 SHSSTHDTNALSQNN
+984 SHSSAHDTNEHFQNN
-999 TESVEPTVLNIAAGD
+999 TESVEPTVLNIKAGN
-1014 GAETHVSETLNTLQ
+1014 GAETLNTLQ
-1028 PYHAILEA
+1028 PYQAILEA
-1036 SRALPADAPRV
+1036 SRALSADAPRV
-1047 QLSEVSLHTASQMV
+1047 QLSDVSLHTASQMT
-1061 EKPQIMCA
+1061 EKPQIVCA

-1077 AEHQAQYAQVLNE
+1077 AEHQAQYAKVLDE
-1090 LSSMEQQNNAVL
+1090 LSSMEQHSNAVL
-1102 FDVSMIVNNALKHD
+1102 FDVSMLVNNALKHD

-1128 GVYDG
+1128 GAHDG
-1133 RVVAVWHM
+1133 RAVAVWHM
-1141 HQSGEV
+1141 HQSGEI

-1156 GKASLT
+1156 GKASVT

-1174 PENFVVKQSNSKITT
+1174 SENFVVKQSNNAITA
-1189 PSSSGMTTQSITAP
+1189 PSSSANTTQSITAP
-1203 NTQADATLSGAN
+1203 NTQADNTVSG
-1215 AHDSQAQASAQDNAA
+1215 ASAQDNAA
-1230 STNGMPRTSDTVSLL
+1230 GNNGMPRTSDTVALL

-1252 CSVVIVCAYRRF
+1252 CSVVILCTYRRF

>member
-1 MSLNH
+1 MSFYH
-6 RFAHASRLKQ
+6 RFAHASRLNP
-16 SNKNQPSRL
+16 SNKTQPSRL
-25 QNSSCAHGAF
+25 RNSSCAHGAF

-56 AQGAPESQG
+56 AQGAPEPPG
-65 NTPPAQTQQDNS
+65 NTPPAQTQQDNP

-98 RSLIEKYVD
+98 RSLIEKHVD
-107 APQSTGLAGDK
+107 APQSIGLAGDK
-118 KLSADEIANAR
+118 KLSADEIANAK

-167 SLKTVKLDVS
+167 SLKTVKLDVN

-219 SHNTAL
+219 SHNTKL

-291 YVQKSALHMLDVLAC
+291 YVQKSTLHMLDVSAC
-306 KPLKNLDISNA
+306 KQLKNLDISNA
-317 ALLGITFGENIPE
+317 ALLGITFGDAIPD
-330 MLIGE
+330 MLMGD
-335 QTTQKVHLT
+335 QTTQKVHVT

-357 SIDPRCIENLKNAT
+357 SINPACIENIKNAT

-376 LTVTNPSSAVTYNYR
+376 LTVTNPSFAVTYNYR

-412 EASAQPLAT
+412 ETSAQSLAT

-433 RFDTNNDGALSADEL
+433 RFDTNNDGVLSADEL
-448 EKITALEICG
+448 EKITALEICS
-458 APSGASSA
+458 APSA
-466 ATPSGATPSGAAQAF
+466 ATPSGATLSGAAQVF

-492 IYSFAGIEHLKNL
+492 IYSFAGIERLKNL
-505 HVFKFAGNASSD
+505 RVFKFAGNASSD

-569 DVSQNSALKQLVV
+569 DVSQNGALKQLVV
-582 IGSSAKKVL
+582 IGSSAKKVP
-591 LTLKSSRLA
+591 LTLKSSSLT

-607 EHCVIDKADKTGLA
+607 EHCVIDKADKLGLA
-621 FAQSSQLKTVSII
+621 FAQSPQLESVSII

-658 KCSTLCL
+658 TCSMLFL
-665 SSFTSNWHIERNTK
+665 SSFKPNWSIEHNTK
-679 LAQLNINAGKMT
+679 LVQLNINAGKMT
-691 LDDIRAAY
+691 FDDIRAAY
-699 KACSQPAILNI
+699 KACSQPAILNV
-710 TNTSEAVTYAF
+710 TSTSADVSYVF
-721 DAAFEG
+721 DAAFDG

-733 SGDAQNVEVKS
+733 SGDAQSVEVKL
-744 IASLSSLNVVELE
+744 IPSLSTLDVTGLE
-757 NLESLYLE
+757 NL
-765 NLSKGFS
+765 K
-772 LNDFEADD
+772 
-780 EGYAAC
+780 
-786 NIGDCMHL
+786 M
-794 KKLTLHNMPYITS
+794 
-807 VQLSHVDED
+807 
-816 NAIDNKATE
+816 
-825 LTDIELSNTGITALD
+825 
-840 VSSLKKLKTLHLDA
+840 
-854 NAKLAS
+854 
-860 VNAKTPALET
+860 
-870 LDVSTSPAL
+870 LDVSTLPAL
-879 TTLSYD
+879 TTLSYETT
-885 GALKELKLLQAQRD
+885 LKELKLLQAQRD
-899 KLADASNTQTK
+899 KFADASNTQTK

-916 SAPDTHSGDQPGTSG
+916 SAPDTHSGDQSGTSG

-936 PGTTPGHSGT
+936 PGTTPGQSGT

-973 SGDASSSDSNT
+973 SGDASSPDSNT
-984 SHSSTHDTNALSQNN
+984 SHSSAHDTNEHFQNN
-999 TESVEPTVLNIAAGD
+999 TESVEPTVLNIKAGN
-1014 GAETHVSETLNTLQ
+1014 GAETLNTLQ
-1028 PYHAILEA
+1028 PYQAILEA
-1036 SRALPADAPRV
+1036 SRALSADAPRV
-1047 QLSEVSLHTASQMV
+1047 QLSDVSLHTASQMT
-1061 EKPQIMCA
+1061 EKPQIVCA

-1077 AEHQAQYAQVLNE
+1077 AEHQAQYAKVLDE
-1090 LSSMEQQNNAVL
+1090 LSSMEQHSNAVL
-1102 FDVSMIVNNALKHD
+1102 FDVSMLVNNALKHD

-1128 GVYDG
+1128 GAHDG

-1141 HQSGEV
+1141 HQSGEI

-1156 GKASLT
+1156 GKASVT

-1174 PENFVVKQSNSKITT
+1174 SENFVVKQSNNAITA
-1189 PSSSGMTTQSITAP
+1189 PSSSANTTQSITAP
-1203 NTQADATLSGAN
+1203 NTQADNTVSG
-1215 AHDSQAQASAQDNAA
+1215 ASAQDNAA
-1230 STNGMPRTSDTVSLL
+1230 GNNGMPRTSDTVALL

-1252 CSVVIVCAYRRF
+1252 CSVVIVCTYRRF

>member
-1 MSLNH
+1 MSFYH
-6 RFAHASRLKQ
+6 RFVHASRLNP
-16 SNKNQPSRL
+16 SNKTQPSRL
-25 QNSSCAHGAF
+25 RNSSCAHGAF

-51 AFASY
+51 AFASC
-56 AQGAPESQG
+56 AQGAPEPPG
-65 NTPPAQTQQDNS
+65 NTPSAQTQQDNP

-98 RSLIEKYVD
+98 RSLIEKHVD

-118 KLSADEIANAR
+118 KLSADEIANAK

-167 SLKTVKLDVS
+167 SLKTVKLDVN

-219 SHNTAL
+219 SHNTKL

-291 YVQKSALHMLDVLAC
+291 YVQKSTLHMLDVSAC
-306 KPLKNLDISNA
+306 KQLKNLDISNA
-317 ALLGITFGENIPE
+317 ALLGITFGDAIPD
-330 MLIGE
+330 MLMGD
-335 QTTQKVHLT
+335 QTTQKVHVT

-357 SIDPRCIENLKNAT
+357 SINPACIENLKNAT

-376 LTVTNPSSAVTYNYR
+376 LTVTNPLSAVTYNYR

-412 EASAQPLAT
+412 ETSAQPLAT

-433 RFDTNNDGALSADEL
+433 RFDTNNDGVLSADEL

-458 APSGASSA
+458 APSA
-466 ATPSGATPSGAAQAF
+466 ATPSEATPSGSAQAF

-554 KLAQLECYGTGILRL
+554 KLEQLECYGAGILRL
-569 DVSQNSALKQLVV
+569 DVSQNGALKQLVV
-582 IGSSAKKVL
+582 IGSSAKKVP
-591 LTLKSSRLA
+591 LTLKSSSLT

-607 EHCVIDKADKTGLA
+607 EHCVIDKADKLGLA
-621 FAQSSQLKTVSII
+621 FVQSPQLKSVSII

-658 KCSTLCL
+658 TCSMLFL
-665 SSFTSNWHIERNTK
+665 SSFKPNWSIEHNTK
-679 LAQLNINAGKMT
+679 LVQLNINAGKMT
-691 LDDIRAAY
+691 FDDIRAAY
-699 KACSQPAILNI
+699 KACSQPAILHMV
-710 TNTSEAVTYAF
+710 NTSADVAYSF
-721 DAAFEG
+721 DAAFDG
-727 LDELDL
+727 LEELVL
-733 SGDAQNVEVKS
+733 SGDAQSVEVKS
-744 IASLSSLNVVELE
+744 IASLNSLNVVELE

-825 LTDIELSNTGITALD
+825 LTDIELSNTGITAFD

-936 PGTTPGHSGT
+936 PGTTPGQSGT

-973 SGDASSSDSNT
+973 SGDASSPDSNT
-984 SHSSTHDTNALSQNN
+984 SHSSAHDTNEHFQNN
-999 TESVEPTVLNIAAGD
+999 TESVEPTVLNIKAGN
-1014 GAETHVSETLNTLQ
+1014 GAETLNTLQ
-1028 PYHAILEA
+1028 PYQAILEA
-1036 SRALPADAPRV
+1036 SRALSADAPRV
-1047 QLSEVSLHTASQMV
+1047 QLSDVSLHTASQMT
-1061 EKPQIMCA
+1061 EKPQIVCA

-1077 AEHQAQYAQVLNE
+1077 AEHQAQYAKVLDE
-1090 LSSMEQQNNAVL
+1090 LSSMEQHSNAVL
-1102 FDVSMIVNNALKHD
+1102 FDVSMLVNNALKHD

-1128 GVYDG
+1128 GAHDG

-1141 HQSGEV
+1141 HQSGEI

-1156 GKASLT
+1156 GKASVT

-1174 PENFVVKQSNSKITT
+1174 SENFVVKQSNNAITA
-1189 PSSSGMTTQSITAP
+1189 PSSSANTTQSITAP
-1203 NTQADATLSGAN
+1203 NTQADNTVSG
-1215 AHDSQAQASAQDNAA
+1215 ASAQDNAA
-1230 STNGMPRTSDTVSLL
+1230 GNNGMPRTSDTVALL

-1252 CSVVIVCAYRRF
+1252 CSVVILCTYRRF

>member
-1 MSLNH
+1 MSFYH
-6 RFAHASRLKQ
+6 RFVHASRLNP
-16 SNKNQPSRL
+16 SNKTQPSRL
-25 QNSSCAHGAF
+25 RNSSCAHGAF

-56 AQGAPESQG
+56 AQGAPEPPG
-65 NTPPAQTQQDNS
+65 NTPSAQTQQDNP

-98 RSLIEKYVD
+98 RSLIEKHVD

-118 KLSADEIANAR
+118 KLSADEIANAK

-167 SLKTVKLDVS
+167 SLKTVKLDVN

-219 SHNTAL
+219 SHNTKL

-237 VSLPKTSTLTNVNVS
+237 VSLPKPSTLTNVNVS

-291 YVQKSALHMLDVLAC
+291 YVQKSTLHMLDVSAC
-306 KPLKNLDISNA
+306 KQLKNLDISNA
-317 ALLGITFGENIPE
+317 ALLGITFGDAIPD
-330 MLIGE
+330 MLMGD
-335 QTTQKVHLT
+335 QTTQKVHVT

-357 SIDPRCIENLKNAT
+357 SINPACIENLKNAT

-376 LTVTNPSSAVTYNYR
+376 LTVTNPLSAVTYNYR

-412 EASAQPLAT
+412 ETSAQPLAT

-433 RFDTNNDGALSADEL
+433 RFDTNNDGVLSADEL

-458 APSGASSA
+458 APSA
-466 ATPSGATPSGAAQAF
+466 ATPSEATPSGAAQAF

-505 HVFKFAGNASSD
+505 RVFKFAGNASSD

-569 DVSQNSALKQLVV
+569 DVSQNGALKQLVV
-582 IGSSAKKVL
+582 IGSSAKKVP
-591 LTLKSSRLA
+591 LTLKSSSLT

-607 EHCVIDKADKTGLA
+607 EHCVIDKADKLGLA
-621 FAQSSQLKTVSII
+621 FAQSPQLESVSII
-634 DTNAKKIDLLNN
+634 DTNAEKIDLLNN

-658 KCSTLCL
+658 TCSMLFL
-665 SSFTSNWHIERNTK
+665 SSFKPNWSIEHNTK
-679 LAQLNINAGKMT
+679 LVQLNINAGKMT
-691 LDDIRAAY
+691 FDDIRAAY
-699 KACSQPAILNI
+699 KACSQPAILNV
-710 TNTSEAVTYAF
+710 TSTSADVSYVF
-721 DAAFEG
+721 DAAFDG

-733 SGDAQNVEVKS
+733 SGDAQSVEVKL
-744 IASLSSLNVVELE
+744 IPSLSTLDVTGLE
-757 NLESLYLE
+757 NL
-765 NLSKGFS
+765 K
-772 LNDFEADD
+772 
-780 EGYAAC
+780 
-786 NIGDCMHL
+786 M
-794 KKLTLHNMPYITS
+794 
-807 VQLSHVDED
+807 
-816 NAIDNKATE
+816 
-825 LTDIELSNTGITALD
+825 
-840 VSSLKKLKTLHLDA
+840 
-854 NAKLAS
+854 
-860 VNAKTPALET
+860 
-870 LDVSTSPAL
+870 LDVSTLPAL
-879 TTLSYD
+879 TTLSYETT
-885 GALKELKLLQAQRD
+885 LKELKLLQAQRD

-910 ITVVDA
+910 ITVVDV

-936 PGTTPGHSGT
+936 PGTTPGQSGT

-962 GTLPDTHTQTH
+962 GTLSDTHTQTH
-973 SGDASSSDSNT
+973 SGDASSPDSNT
-984 SHSSTHDTNALSQNN
+984 SHSSAHDTNEHFQNN
-999 TESVEPTVLNIAAGD
+999 TESVEPTVLNIKAGN
-1014 GAETHVSETLNTLQ
+1014 GAETLNTLQ
-1028 PYHAILEA
+1028 PYQAILEA
-1036 SRALPADAPRV
+1036 SRALSADAPRV
-1047 QLSEVSLHTASQMV
+1047 QLSDVSLHTASQMT
-1061 EKPQIMCA
+1061 EKPQIVCA

-1077 AEHQAQYAQVLNE
+1077 AEHQAQYAKVLDE
-1090 LSSMEQQNNAVL
+1090 LSSMEQHINAVL
-1102 FDVSMIVNNALKHD
+1102 FDVSMLVNNALKHD

-1128 GVYDG
+1128 GAHDG

-1141 HQSGEV
+1141 HQSGEI

-1156 GKASLT
+1156 GKASVT

-1174 PENFVVKQSNSKITT
+1174 SENFVVKQSNNAITA
-1189 PSSSGMTTQSITAP
+1189 PSSSANTTQSITAP
-1203 NTQADATLSGAN
+1203 NTQADNTVSGA
-1215 AHDSQAQASAQDNAA
+1215 SVQDNAA
-1230 STNGMPRTSDTVSLL
+1230 GNNGMPRTSDTVALL

-1252 CSVVIVCAYRRF
+1252 CSVVIVCTYRRF

>member
-1 MSLNH
+1 MSFYH
-6 RFAHASRLKQ
+6 RFVHASRLNP
-16 SNKNQPSRL
+16 SNKTQPSRL
-25 QNSSCAHGAF
+25 RNSSCAHGAF

-56 AQGAPESQG
+56 AQGAPEPPG
-65 NTPPAQTQQDNS
+65 NTPSAQTQQDNP

-98 RSLIEKYVD
+98 RSLIEKHVD

-118 KLSADEIANAR
+118 KLSADEIANAK

-167 SLKTVKLDVS
+167 SLKTVKLDVN

-219 SHNTAL
+219 SHNTKL

-291 YVQKSALHMLDVLAC
+291 YVQKSTLHMLDVSAC
-306 KPLKNLDISNA
+306 KQLKNLDISNA
-317 ALLGITFGENIPE
+317 ALLGITFGDAIPD
-330 MLIGE
+330 MLMGD
-335 QTTQKVHLT
+335 QTTQKVHVT
-344 SASNSIDLKTYAP
+344 AASNSIDLKTYAP
-357 SIDPRCIENLKNAT
+357 SINPACIENLKNAT

-376 LTVTNPSSAVTYNYR
+376 LTVTNPLSAVTYNYR

-412 EASAQPLAT
+412 ETSAQPLAT

-433 RFDTNNDGALSADEL
+433 RFDTNNDGVLSADEL

-458 APSGASSA
+458 APSA
-466 ATPSGATPSGAAQAF
+466 ATPSEATPSGAAQAF

-554 KLAQLECYGTGILRL
+554 KLEQLECYGAGILRL
-569 DVSQNSALKQLVV
+569 DVSQNGALKQLVV
-582 IGSSAKKVL
+582 IGSSAKKVP
-591 LTLKSSRLA
+591 LTLKSSSLT

-607 EHCVIDKADKTGLA
+607 EHCVIDKADKLGLA
-621 FAQSSQLKTVSII
+621 FVQSPQLKSVSII

-658 KCSTLCL
+658 TCSMLFL
-665 SSFTSNWHIERNTK
+665 SSFKPNWSIEHNTK
-679 LAQLNINAGKMT
+679 LVQLNINAGKMT
-691 LDDIRAAY
+691 FDDIRAAY
-699 KACSQPAILNI
+699 KACSQPAILNV
-710 TNTSEAVTYAF
+710 TSTSADVSYVF
-721 DAAFEG
+721 DAAFDG

-733 SGDAQNVEVKS
+733 SGDAQSVEVKL
-744 IASLSSLNVVELE
+744 IPSLSTLDVTGLE
-757 NLESLYLE
+757 NL
-765 NLSKGFS
+765 K
-772 LNDFEADD
+772 
-780 EGYAAC
+780 
-786 NIGDCMHL
+786 M
-794 KKLTLHNMPYITS
+794 
-807 VQLSHVDED
+807 
-816 NAIDNKATE
+816 
-825 LTDIELSNTGITALD
+825 
-840 VSSLKKLKTLHLDA
+840 
-854 NAKLAS
+854 
-860 VNAKTPALET
+860 
-870 LDVSTSPAL
+870 LDVSTLPAL
-879 TTLSYD
+879 TTLSYETT
-885 GALKELKLLQAQRD
+885 LKELKLLQAQRD

-910 ITVVDA
+910 ITVVDV

-936 PGTTPGHSGT
+936 PGTTPGQSGT
-946 TTEQP
+946 TIEQP

-973 SGDASSSDSNT
+973 SGDASSPDSNT
-984 SHSSTHDTNALSQNN
+984 SHSSAHDTNEHFQNN
-999 TESVEPTVLNIAAGD
+999 TESVEPTVLNIKAGN
-1014 GAETHVSETLNTLQ
+1014 GAETLNTLQ
-1028 PYHAILEA
+1028 PYQAILEA
-1036 SRALPADAPRV
+1036 SRALSADAPRV
-1047 QLSEVSLHTASQMV
+1047 QLSDVSLHTASQMT
-1061 EKPQIMCA
+1061 EKPQIVCA

-1077 AEHQAQYAQVLNE
+1077 AEHQAQYAKVLDE
-1090 LSSMEQQNNAVL
+1090 LSSMEQHSNAVL
-1102 FDVSMIVNNALKHD
+1102 FDVSMLVNNALKHD

-1128 GVYDG
+1128 GAHDG

-1141 HQSGEV
+1141 HQSGEI

-1156 GKASLT
+1156 GKASVT

-1174 PENFVVKQSNSKITT
+1174 SENFVVKQSNNAITA
-1189 PSSSGMTTQSITAP
+1189 PSSSANTTQSITAP
-1203 NTQADATLSGAN
+1203 NTQADNTVSG
-1215 AHDSQAQASAQDNAA
+1215 ASAQDNAA
-1230 STNGMPRTSDTVSLL
+1230 GNNGMPRTSDTVALL

-1252 CSVVIVCAYRRF
+1252 CSVVILCTYRRF

>member
-1 MSLNH
+1 MSFYH
-6 RFAHASRLKQ
+6 RFVHASRLNP
-16 SNKNQPSRL
+16 SNKTQPSRL
-25 QNSSCAHGAF
+25 RNSSCAHGAF

-56 AQGAPESQG
+56 AQGAPEPPG
-65 NTPPAQTQQDNS
+65 NTPSAQTQQDNP

-98 RSLIEKYVD
+98 RSLIEKHVD

-118 KLSADEIANAR
+118 KLSADEIANAK

-167 SLKTVKLDVS
+167 SLKTVKLDVN

-219 SHNTAL
+219 SHNTKL

-291 YVQKSALHMLDVLAC
+291 YVQKSTLHMLDVSAC
-306 KPLKNLDISNA
+306 KQLKNLDISNA
-317 ALLGITFGENIPE
+317 ALLGITFGDAIPD
-330 MLIGE
+330 MLMGD
-335 QTTQKVHLT
+335 QTTQKVHVT

-357 SIDPRCIENLKNAT
+357 SINPACIENLKNAT

-376 LTVTNPSSAVTYNYR
+376 LTVTNPLSAVTYNYR

-412 EASAQPLAT
+412 ETSAQPLAT

-433 RFDTNNDGALSADEL
+433 RFDTNNDGVLSADEL

-458 APSGASSA
+458 APSA
-466 ATPSGATPSGAAQAF
+466 ATPSEATPSGAAQAF

-554 KLAQLECYGTGILRL
+554 KLEQLECYGAGILRL
-569 DVSQNSALKQLVV
+569 DVSQNGALKQLVV
-582 IGSSAKKVL
+582 IGSSAKKVP
-591 LTLKSSRLA
+591 LTLKSSSLT

-607 EHCVIDKADKTGLA
+607 EHCVIDKADKLGLA
-621 FAQSSQLKTVSII
+621 FVQSPQLKSVSII

-658 KCSTLCL
+658 TCSMLFL
-665 SSFTSNWHIERNTK
+665 SSFKPNWSIEHNTK
-679 LAQLNINAGKMT
+679 LVQLNINAGKMT
-691 LDDIRAAY
+691 FDDIRAAY
-699 KACSQPAILNI
+699 KACSQPAILNV
-710 TNTSEAVTYAF
+710 TSTSADVSYVF
-721 DAAFEG
+721 DAAFDG

-733 SGDAQNVEVKS
+733 SGDAQSVEVKL
-744 IASLSSLNVVELE
+744 IPSLSTLDVTGLE
-757 NLESLYLE
+757 NL
-765 NLSKGFS
+765 K
-772 LNDFEADD
+772 
-780 EGYAAC
+780 
-786 NIGDCMHL
+786 M
-794 KKLTLHNMPYITS
+794 
-807 VQLSHVDED
+807 
-816 NAIDNKATE
+816 
-825 LTDIELSNTGITALD
+825 
-840 VSSLKKLKTLHLDA
+840 
-854 NAKLAS
+854 
-860 VNAKTPALET
+860 
-870 LDVSTSPAL
+870 LDVSTLPAL

-916 SAPDTHSGDQPGTSG
+916 SAPDMHSGDQPGTSG

-936 PGTTPGHSGT
+936 PGTTPGQSGT

-973 SGDASSSDSNT
+973 SGDASSPGSNT
-984 SHSSTHDTNALSQNN
+984 SHSSAHDTNEHFQNN
-999 TESVEPTVLNIAAGD
+999 TESVEPTVLNIKAGN
-1014 GAETHVSETLNTLQ
+1014 GAETLNTLQ
-1028 PYHAILEA
+1028 PYQAILEA
-1036 SRALPADAPRV
+1036 SRALSADAPRV
-1047 QLSEVSLHTASQMV
+1047 QLSDVSLRTASQMT
-1061 EKPQIMCA
+1061 EKPQIVCA

-1077 AEHQAQYAQVLNE
+1077 AEHQAQYAKVLDE
-1090 LSSMEQQNNAVL
+1090 LSSMEQHSNAVL
-1102 FDVSMIVNNALKHD
+1102 FDVSMLVNNALKHD

-1128 GVYDG
+1128 GAHDG

-1141 HQSGEV
+1141 HQSGEI

-1156 GKASLT
+1156 GKASVT

-1174 PENFVVKQSNSKITT
+1174 SENFVVKQSNNAITA
-1189 PSSSGMTTQSITAP
+1189 PSSSANTTQSITAP
-1203 NTQADATLSGAN
+1203 NTQADNTVSG
-1215 AHDSQAQASAQDNAA
+1215 ASAQDNAA
-1230 STNGMPRTSDTVSLL
+1230 GNNGMPRTSDTVALL

-1252 CSVVIVCAYRRF
+1252 CSVVILCTYRRF

>member
-1 MSLNH
+1 MSFYH
-6 RFAHASRLKQ
+6 RFVHASRLNP
-16 SNKNQPSRL
+16 SNKTQPSRL
-25 QNSSCAHGAF
+25 RNSSCAHGAF

-56 AQGAPESQG
+56 AQGAPEPPG
-65 NTPPAQTQQDNS
+65 NTPSAQTQQDNP

-98 RSLIEKYVD
+98 RSLIEKHVD

-118 KLSADEIANAR
+118 KLSADEIANAK

-167 SLKTVKLDVS
+167 SLKTVKLDVN

-219 SHNTAL
+219 SHNTKL

-291 YVQKSALHMLDVLAC
+291 YVQKSTLHMLDVSAC
-306 KPLKNLDISNA
+306 KQLKNLDISNA
-317 ALLGITFGENIPE
+317 ALLGIAFGDAIPD
-330 MLIGE
+330 MLMGD
-335 QTTQKVHLT
+335 QTTQKVHVT

-357 SIDPRCIENLKNAT
+357 SINPACIENLKNAT

-376 LTVTNPSSAVTYNYR
+376 LTVTNPSFAVTYNYR

-412 EASAQPLAT
+412 ETSAQSLAT

-433 RFDTNNDGALSADEL
+433 RFDTNNDGVLSADEL
-448 EKITALEICG
+448 EKITALEICS
-458 APSGASSA
+458 APSA
-466 ATPSGATPSGAAQAF
+466 ATPSGATLSGAAQVF
-481 DRTAKLDAAHA
+481 DRTAKLDATHA
-492 IYSFAGIEHLKNL
+492 IYSFAGIERLKNL
-505 HVFKFAGNASSD
+505 RVFKFAGNASSD

-569 DVSQNSALKQLVV
+569 DVSQNGALKQLVV
-582 IGSSAKKVL
+582 IGSSAKKVP
-591 LTLKSSRLA
+591 LTLKSSSLT

-607 EHCVIDKADKTGLA
+607 EHCVIDKADKLGLA
-621 FAQSSQLKTVSII
+621 FAQSPQLKSVSII

-658 KCSTLCL
+658 TCSMLFL
-665 SSFTSNWHIERNTK
+665 SSFKPNWSIEHNTK
-679 LAQLNINAGKMT
+679 LVQLNINAGKMT
-691 LDDIRAAY
+691 FDDIRAAY
-699 KACSQPAILNI
+699 KACSQPAILNV
-710 TNTSEAVTYAF
+710 TSTSADVSYVF
-721 DAAFEG
+721 DAAFDG

-733 SGDAQNVEVKS
+733 SGDAQSVEVKL
-744 IASLSSLNVVELE
+744 IPSLSTLDVTGLE
-757 NLESLYLE
+757 NL
-765 NLSKGFS
+765 K
-772 LNDFEADD
+772 
-780 EGYAAC
+780 
-786 NIGDCMHL
+786 M
-794 KKLTLHNMPYITS
+794 
-807 VQLSHVDED
+807 
-816 NAIDNKATE
+816 
-825 LTDIELSNTGITALD
+825 
-840 VSSLKKLKTLHLDA
+840 
-854 NAKLAS
+854 
-860 VNAKTPALET
+860 
-870 LDVSTSPAL
+870 LDVSTLPAL
-879 TTLSYD
+879 TTLSYETT
-885 GALKELKLLQAQRD
+885 LKELKLLQAQRD

-916 SAPDTHSGDQPGTSG
+916 SVPDTHSGDQPGTSG
-931 QGTEQ
+931 QGIEQ
-936 PGTTPGHSGT
+936 PGTTPGQSGT

-973 SGDASSSDSNT
+973 SGDASSPDSNT
-984 SHSSTHDTNALSQNN
+984 SHSSAHDTNEHFQNN
-999 TESVEPTVLNIAAGD
+999 TESVEPTVLNIKAGN
-1014 GAETHVSETLNTLQ
+1014 GAETLNTLQ
-1028 PYHAILEA
+1028 PYQAILEA
-1036 SRALPADAPRV
+1036 SRALSADAPHV
-1047 QLSEVSLHTASQMV
+1047 QLSDVSLHTASQMT
-1061 EKPQIMCA
+1061 EKPQIVCA

-1077 AEHQAQYAQVLNE
+1077 AEHQAQYAKVLDE
-1090 LSSMEQQNNAVL
+1090 LSSMEQHSNAVL
-1102 FDVSMIVNNALKHD
+1102 FDVSMLVNNALKHD

-1128 GVYDG
+1128 GAHDG

-1141 HQSGEV
+1141 HQSGEI

-1156 GKASLT
+1156 GKASVT

-1174 PENFVVKQSNSKITT
+1174 SENFVVKQSNNAITA
-1189 PSSSGMTTQSITAP
+1189 PSSSANTTQSITAP
-1203 NTQADATLSGAN
+1203 NTQADNTVSG
-1215 AHDSQAQASAQDNAA
+1215 ASAQDNAA
-1230 STNGMPRTSDTVSLL
+1230 GNNGMPRTSDTVALL

-1252 CSVVIVCAYRRF
+1252 CSVVIVCTYRRF

>member
-1 MSLNH
+1 MSFYH
-6 RFAHASRLKQ
+6 RFAHASRLNP
-16 SNKNQPSRL
+16 SNKTQPSRL
-25 QNSSCAHGAF
+25 RNSSCAHGAF

-56 AQGAPESQG
+56 AQGAPEPPG
-65 NTPPAQTQQDNS
+65 NTPPAQTQQDNP

-98 RSLIEKYVD
+98 RSLIEKHVD
-107 APQSTGLAGDK
+107 APQSIGLAGDK
-118 KLSADEIANAR
+118 KLSADEIANAK

-167 SLKTVKLDVS
+167 SLKTVKLDVN

-219 SHNTAL
+219 SHNTKL

-291 YVQKSALHMLDVLAC
+291 YVQKSTLHMLDVSAC
-306 KPLKNLDISNA
+306 KQLKNLDISNA
-317 ALLGITFGENIPE
+317 ALLGITFGDAIPD
-330 MLIGE
+330 MLMGD
-335 QTTQKVHLT
+335 QTTQKVHVT

-357 SIDPRCIENLKNAT
+357 SINPACIENLKNAT

-376 LTVTNPSSAVTYNYR
+376 LTVTNPSFAVTYNYR

-412 EASAQPLAT
+412 ETSAQSLAT

-433 RFDTNNDGALSADEL
+433 RFDTNNDGVLSADEL
-448 EKITALEICG
+448 EKITALEICS
-458 APSGASSA
+458 APSA
-466 ATPSGATPSGAAQAF
+466 ATPSGATLSGAAQVF

-492 IYSFAGIEHLKNL
+492 IYSFAGIERLKNL
-505 HVFKFAGNASSD
+505 RVFKFAGNASSD

-569 DVSQNSALKQLVV
+569 DVSQNGALKQLVV
-582 IGSSAKKVL
+582 IGSSAKKVP
-591 LTLKSSRLA
+591 LTLKSSSLT

-607 EHCVIDKADKTGLA
+607 EHCVIDKADKLGLA
-621 FAQSSQLKTVSII
+621 FAQSPQLESVSII

-658 KCSTLCL
+658 TCSMLFL
-665 SSFTSNWHIERNTK
+665 SSFKPNWSIEHNTK
-679 LAQLNINAGKMT
+679 LVQLNINAGKMT
-691 LDDIRAAY
+691 FDDIRAAY
-699 KACSQPAILNI
+699 KACSQPAILNV
-710 TNTSEAVTYAF
+710 TSTSADVSYVF
-721 DAAFEG
+721 DAAFDG

-733 SGDAQNVEVKS
+733 SGDAQSVEVKL
-744 IASLSSLNVVELE
+744 IPSLSTLDVTGLE
-757 NLESLYLE
+757 NL
-765 NLSKGFS
+765 K
-772 LNDFEADD
+772 
-780 EGYAAC
+780 
-786 NIGDCMHL
+786 M
-794 KKLTLHNMPYITS
+794 
-807 VQLSHVDED
+807 
-816 NAIDNKATE
+816 
-825 LTDIELSNTGITALD
+825 
-840 VSSLKKLKTLHLDA
+840 
-854 NAKLAS
+854 
-860 VNAKTPALET
+860 
-870 LDVSTSPAL
+870 LDVSTLPAL
-879 TTLSYD
+879 TTLSYETT
-885 GALKELKLLQAQRD
+885 LKELKLLQAQRD
-899 KLADASNTQTK
+899 KFADASNTQTK

-916 SAPDTHSGDQPGTSG
+916 SAPDTHSGDQSGTSG

-936 PGTTPGHSGT
+936 PGTTPGQSGT

-973 SGDASSSDSNT
+973 SGDASSPDSNT
-984 SHSSTHDTNALSQNN
+984 SHSSAHDTNEHFQNN
-999 TESVEPTVLNIAAGD
+999 TESVEPTVLNITAGN
-1014 GAETHVSETLNTLQ
+1014 GAETLNTLQ
-1028 PYHAILEA
+1028 PYQAILEA
-1036 SRALPADAPRV
+1036 SRALSADAPRV
-1047 QLSEVSLHTASQMV
+1047 QLSDVSLHTASQMT
-1061 EKPQIMCA
+1061 EKPQIVCA

-1077 AEHQAQYAQVLNE
+1077 AEHQAQYAKVLDE
-1090 LSSMEQQNNAVL
+1090 LSSMEQHSNAVL
-1102 FDVSMIVNNALKHD
+1102 FDVSMLVNNALKHD

-1128 GVYDG
+1128 GAHDG

-1141 HQSGEV
+1141 HQSGEI

-1156 GKASLT
+1156 GKASVT

-1174 PENFVVKQSNSKITT
+1174 SENFVVKQSNNAITA
-1189 PSSSGMTTQSITAP
+1189 PSSSANTTQSITAP
-1203 NTQADATLSGAN
+1203 NTQADNTVSG
-1215 AHDSQAQASAQDNAA
+1215 ASAQDNAA
-1230 STNGMPRTSDTVSLL
+1230 GNNGMPRTSDTVALL

-1252 CSVVIVCAYRRF
+1252 CSVVILCTYRRF

>member
-1 MSLNH
+1 MSFYH
-6 RFAHASRLKQ
+6 RFAHASRLNP
-16 SNKNQPSRL
+16 SNKTQPSRL
-25 QNSSCAHGAF
+25 RNSSCAHGAF

-44 LSVCAFS
+44 LSVCAFP

-56 AQGAPESQG
+56 AQGAPEPPG
-65 NTPPAQTQQDNS
+65 NTPPAQTQQDNP

-98 RSLIEKYVD
+98 RSLIEKHVD

-118 KLSADEIANAR
+118 KLSADEIANAK
-129 RLNIDWVSGGA
+129 RLNIDWASGGA

-167 SLKTVKLDVS
+167 SLKTVKLDVN

-219 SHNTAL
+219 SYNTKL

-291 YVQKSALHMLDVLAC
+291 YVQKSTLHMLDVSAC
-306 KPLKNLDISNA
+306 KQLKNLDISNA
-317 ALLGITFGENIPE
+317 ALLGITFGDAIPD
-330 MLIGE
+330 MLMGD
-335 QTTQKVHLT
+335 QTTQKVHVT
-344 SASNSIDLKTYAP
+344 SVSNSIDLKTYAP
-357 SIDPRCIENLKNAT
+357 SINPACIENLKNAT

-412 EASAQPLAT
+412 ETSAQPLAT

-433 RFDTNNDGALSADEL
+433 RFDTNNDGVLSADEL

-458 APSGASSA
+458 APSA
-466 ATPSGATPSGAAQAF
+466 ATPSEATPSGAAQAF

-554 KLAQLECYGTGILRL
+554 KLEQLECYGAGILRL
-569 DVSQNSALKQLVV
+569 DVSQNGALKQLVV
-582 IGSSAKKVL
+582 IGSSAKKVP
-591 LTLKSSRLA
+591 LTLKSSSLT

-607 EHCVIDKADKTGLA
+607 EHCVIDKADKLGLA
-621 FAQSSQLKTVSII
+621 FAQSPQLKSVSII

-658 KCSTLCL
+658 TCSMLFL
-665 SSFTSNWHIERNTK
+665 SSFKPNWSIECNTK
-679 LAQLNINAGKMT
+679 LVQLNINAGKMT
-691 LDDIRAAY
+691 FDDIRAAY
-699 KACSQPAILNI
+699 KACSQPAILNV
-710 TNTSEAVTYAF
+710 TSTSADVSYVF
-721 DAAFEG
+721 DAAFDG

-733 SGDAQNVEVKS
+733 SGDAQSVEVKL
-744 IASLSSLNVVELE
+744 IPSLSTLDVTGLE
-757 NLESLYLE
+757 NL
-765 NLSKGFS
+765 K
-772 LNDFEADD
+772 
-780 EGYAAC
+780 
-786 NIGDCMHL
+786 M
-794 KKLTLHNMPYITS
+794 
-807 VQLSHVDED
+807 
-816 NAIDNKATE
+816 
-825 LTDIELSNTGITALD
+825 
-840 VSSLKKLKTLHLDA
+840 
-854 NAKLAS
+854 
-860 VNAKTPALET
+860 
-870 LDVSTSPAL
+870 LDVSTLPAL
-879 TTLSYD
+879 TTLSYETT
-885 GALKELKLLQAQRD
+885 LKELKLLQAQRD
-899 KLADASNTQTK
+899 KLADTSNTQTK
-910 ITVVDA
+910 ITVVDV
-916 SAPDTHSGDQPGTSG
+916 SAPDTHSGNQPGTSG

-936 PGTTPGHSGT
+936 PGTTPGQSGT

-973 SGDASSSDSNT
+973 SGDASSPDSNT
-984 SHSSTHDTNALSQNN
+984 SHSSAHDTNEHFQNN
-999 TESVEPTVLNIAAGD
+999 TESVEPTVLNIKAGN
-1014 GAETHVSETLNTLQ
+1014 GAETLNTLQ
-1028 PYHAILEA
+1028 PYQAILEA
-1036 SRALPADAPRV
+1036 SRALSADAPRV
-1047 QLSEVSLHTASQMV
+1047 QLSDVSLHTASQMT
-1061 EKPQIMCA
+1061 EKPQIVCA

-1077 AEHQAQYAQVLNE
+1077 AEHQAQYAKVLDE
-1090 LSSMEQQNNAVL
+1090 LSSMEQHSNAVL
-1102 FDVSMIVNNALKHD
+1102 FDVSMLVNNALKHD

-1128 GVYDG
+1128 GAHDG

-1141 HQSGEV
+1141 HQSGEI

-1156 GKASLT
+1156 GKASVT

-1174 PENFVVKQSNSKITT
+1174 SENFVVKQSNNAITA
-1189 PSSSGMTTQSITAP
+1189 PSSSANTTQSITAP
-1203 NTQADATLSGAN
+1203 NTQADNTVSG
-1215 AHDSQAQASAQDNAA
+1215 ASAQDNAA
-1230 STNGMPRTSDTVSLL
+1230 GNNGMPRTSDTVALL

-1252 CSVVIVCAYRRF
+1252 CSVVILCTYRRF

>member
-1 MSLNH
+1 MSFYH
-6 RFAHASRLKQ
+6 RFVHASRLNP
-16 SNKNQPSRL
+16 SNKTQPSRL
-25 QNSSCAHGAF
+25 RNSSCAHGAF

-56 AQGAPESQG
+56 AQGAPEPQG
-65 NTPPAQTQQDNS
+65 GTPPAQTQQDNP
-77 PQQSQQNLI
+77 PQQSQQTVI

-98 RSLIEKYVD
+98 RSLIEKHVD
-107 APQSTGLAGDK
+107 APQSPGVAGDK
-118 KLSADEIANAR
+118 KLSADEIANAK

-167 SLKTVKLDVS
+167 SLKTVKLDVN

-185 DGTWAALKHLDLS
+185 DGIWAALKHLDLS

-219 SHNTAL
+219 SHNTKL

-291 YVQKSALHMLDVLAC
+291 YVQKSTLHMLDVSAC
-306 KPLKNLDISNA
+306 KQLQNLDISNA
-317 ALLGITFGENIPE
+317 ALLGITFGDAIPD
-330 MLIGE
+330 MLMGD
-335 QTTQKVHLT
+335 QTTQKVHVT

-357 SIDPRCIENLKNAT
+357 SINPACIENLKNAT

-376 LTVTNPSSAVTYNYR
+376 LTVTNPLSAVTYNYR

-412 EASAQPLAT
+412 ETSAQPLAT

-433 RFDTNNDGALSADEL
+433 RFDTNNDGVLSADEL

-458 APSGASSA
+458 APSA
-466 ATPSGATPSGAAQAF
+466 ATPSEATPSGAAQAF

-538 VQSDEA
+538 VQSYEA

-554 KLAQLECYGTGILRL
+554 KLEQLECYGAGILRL
-569 DVSQNSALKQLVV
+569 DVSQNGALKQLVV
-582 IGSSAKKVL
+582 IGSSAKKVP
-591 LTLKSSRLA
+591 LTLKSSSLT

-607 EHCVIDKADKTGLA
+607 EHCVIDKADKLGLA
-621 FAQSSQLKTVSII
+621 FVQSPQLKSVSII

-658 KCSTLCL
+658 TCSMLFL
-665 SSFTSNWHIERNTK
+665 SSFKPNWSIEHNTK
-679 LAQLNINAGKMT
+679 LVQLNINAGKMT
-691 LDDIRAAY
+691 FDDIRAAY
-699 KACSQPAILNI
+699 KACSQPAILNV
-710 TNTSEAVTYAF
+710 TSTSADVSYVF
-721 DAAFEG
+721 DAAFDG

-733 SGDAQNVEVKS
+733 SGDAQSVEVKL
-744 IASLSSLNVVELE
+744 IPSLSTLDVTGLE
-757 NLESLYLE
+757 NL
-765 NLSKGFS
+765 K
-772 LNDFEADD
+772 
-780 EGYAAC
+780 
-786 NIGDCMHL
+786 M
-794 KKLTLHNMPYITS
+794 
-807 VQLSHVDED
+807 
-816 NAIDNKATE
+816 
-825 LTDIELSNTGITALD
+825 
-840 VSSLKKLKTLHLDA
+840 
-854 NAKLAS
+854 
-860 VNAKTPALET
+860 
-870 LDVSTSPAL
+870 LDVSTLPAL
-879 TTLSYD
+879 TTLSYETT
-885 GALKELKLLQAQRD
+885 LKELKLLQAQRD
-899 KLADASNTQTK
+899 KFADASNTQTK

-916 SAPDTHSGDQPGTSG
+916 SAPDTHSGDQSGTSG

-936 PGTTPGHSGT
+936 PGTTPGQSGT

-973 SGDASSSDSNT
+973 SGDASSPDSAI
-984 SHSSTHDTNALSQNN
+984 SHSSTHDTNELSQNN
-999 TESVEPTVLNIAAGD
+999 TESVEPTVLNITAGD
-1014 GAETHVSETLNTLQ
+1014 GAETYVPETLNTLQ
-1028 PYHAILEA
+1028 PYQAILEA
-1036 SRALPADAPRV
+1036 SRALSADAPRV
-1047 QLSEVSLHTASQMV
+1047 QLSDVSLHTASQMT
-1061 EKPQIMCA
+1061 EKPQIVCA

-1077 AEHQAQYAQVLNE
+1077 AEHQAQYAKVLDE
-1090 LSSMEQQNNAVL
+1090 LLSMEQHSNAVL
-1102 FDVSMIVNNALKHD
+1102 FDVSMLVNNALKHD

-1128 GVYDG
+1128 GAHDG

-1141 HQSGEV
+1141 HQSGEI

-1156 GKASLT
+1156 GKASVT

-1174 PENFVVKQSNSKITT
+1174 SENFVVKQSNNAITA
-1189 PSSSGMTTQSITAP
+1189 PSSSANTAQSITAP
-1203 NTQADATLSGAN
+1203 NTQADNTVSG
-1215 AHDSQAQASAQDNAA
+1215 ASAQDNAA
-1230 STNGMPRTSDTVSLL
+1230 GNNGMPRTSDTVALL

-1252 CSVVIVCAYRRF
+1252 CSVVIVCTYRRF

>member
-1 MSLNH
+1 MSFYH
-6 RFAHASRLKQ
+6 RFAHASRLNP
-16 SNKNQPSRL
+16 SNKTQPSRL
-25 QNSSCAHGAF
+25 RNSSCAHGAF

-56 AQGAPESQG
+56 AQGAPEPPG
-65 NTPPAQTQQDNS
+65 NTPPAQTQQDNP

-98 RSLIEKYVD
+98 RSLIEKHVD
-107 APQSTGLAGDK
+107 APQSIGLAGDK
-118 KLSADEIANAR
+118 KLSADEIANAK
-129 RLNIDWVSGGA
+129 RLNIDWASGGA

-167 SLKTVKLDVS
+167 SLKTVKLDVN

-219 SHNTAL
+219 SHNTKL

-291 YVQKSALHMLDVLAC
+291 YVQKSTLHMLDVSAC
-306 KPLKNLDISNA
+306 KQLKNLDISNA
-317 ALLGITFGENIPE
+317 ALLGITFGDAIPD
-330 MLIGE
+330 MLMGD
-335 QTTQKVHLT
+335 QTTQKVHVT

-357 SIDPRCIENLKNAT
+357 SINPACIENIKNAT

-376 LTVTNPSSAVTYNYR
+376 LTVTNPSFAVTYNYR

-412 EASAQPLAT
+412 ETSAQSLAT

-433 RFDTNNDGALSADEL
+433 RFDTNNDGVLSADEL
-448 EKITALEICG
+448 EKITALEICS
-458 APSGASSA
+458 APSA
-466 ATPSGATPSGAAQAF
+466 ATPSGATLSGAAQVF

-492 IYSFAGIEHLKNL
+492 IYSFAGIERLKNL
-505 HVFKFAGNASSD
+505 RVFKFAGNASSD

-569 DVSQNSALKQLVV
+569 DVSQNGALKQLVV
-582 IGSSAKKVL
+582 IGSSAKKVP
-591 LTLKSSRLA
+591 LTLKSSSLT

-607 EHCVIDKADKTGLA
+607 EHCVIDKADKLGLA
-621 FAQSSQLKTVSII
+621 FAQSPQLKSVSII

-658 KCSTLCL
+658 TCSMLFL
-665 SSFTSNWHIERNTK
+665 SSFKPNWSIECNTK
-679 LAQLNINAGKMT
+679 LVLLNLNAGKMT
-691 LDDIRAAY
+691 FDDIRAAY
-699 KACSQPAILNI
+699 KACSQPAILNV
-710 TNTSEAVTYAF
+710 TSTSADVSYVFDSAF
-721 DAAFEG
+721 DG

-733 SGDAQNVEVKS
+733 SGDAQSVEVKL
-744 IASLSSLNVVELE
+744 IPSLSTLDVTGLE
-757 NLESLYLE
+757 NL
-765 NLSKGFS
+765 K
-772 LNDFEADD
+772 
-780 EGYAAC
+780 
-786 NIGDCMHL
+786 M
-794 KKLTLHNMPYITS
+794 
-807 VQLSHVDED
+807 
-816 NAIDNKATE
+816 
-825 LTDIELSNTGITALD
+825 
-840 VSSLKKLKTLHLDA
+840 
-854 NAKLAS
+854 
-860 VNAKTPALET
+860 
-870 LDVSTSPAL
+870 LDVSTLPAL
-879 TTLSYD
+879 TTLSYETT
-885 GALKELKLLQAQRD
+885 LKELKLLQAQRD

-910 ITVVDA
+910 ITVVDV

-936 PGTTPGHSGT
+936 PGTTPGQSGT

-973 SGDASSSDSNT
+973 SGDASSPDSNT
-984 SHSSTHDTNALSQNN
+984 SHSSAHDTNEHFQNN
-999 TESVEPTVLNIAAGD
+999 TESVEPTVLNIKAGN
-1014 GAETHVSETLNTLQ
+1014 GAETLNTLQ
-1028 PYHAILEA
+1028 PYQAILEA
-1036 SRALPADAPRV
+1036 SRALSADAPRV
-1047 QLSEVSLHTASQMV
+1047 QLSDVSLHTASQMT
-1061 EKPQIMCA
+1061 EKPQIVCA

-1077 AEHQAQYAQVLNE
+1077 AEHQAQYAKVLDE
-1090 LSSMEQQNNAVL
+1090 LSSMEQHSNAVL
-1102 FDVSMIVNNALKHD
+1102 FDVSMLVNNALKHD

-1128 GVYDG
+1128 GAHDG

-1141 HQSGEV
+1141 HQSGEI

-1156 GKASLT
+1156 GKASVT

-1174 PENFVVKQSNSKITT
+1174 SENFVVKQSNNAITA
-1189 PSSSGMTTQSITAP
+1189 PSSSANTTQSITAP
-1203 NTQADATLSGAN
+1203 NTQADNTVSG
-1215 AHDSQAQASAQDNAA
+1215 ASAQDNAA
-1230 STNGMPRTSDTVSLL
+1230 GNNGMPRTSDTVALL

-1252 CSVVIVCAYRRF
+1252 CSVVILCTYRRF

>member
-1 MSLNH
+1 MSFYH
-6 RFAHASRLKQ
+6 RFAHASRLNP
-16 SNKNQPSRL
+16 SNKTQPSRL
-25 QNSSCAHGAF
+25 RNSSCAHGAF

-56 AQGAPESQG
+56 AQGAPEPPG
-65 NTPPAQTQQDNS
+65 NTPPAQTQQDNP

-98 RSLIEKYVD
+98 RSLIEKHVD
-107 APQSTGLAGDK
+107 APQSIGLAGDK
-118 KLSADEIANAR
+118 KLSADEIANAK

-167 SLKTVKLDVS
+167 SLKTVKLDVN

-219 SHNTAL
+219 SHNTKL

-291 YVQKSALHMLDVLAC
+291 YVQKSTLHMLDVSAC
-306 KPLKNLDISNA
+306 KQLKNLDISNA
-317 ALLGITFGENIPE
+317 ALLGITFGDAIPD
-330 MLIGE
+330 MLMGD
-335 QTTQKVHLT
+335 QTTQKVHVT

-357 SIDPRCIENLKNAT
+357 SINPACIENLKNAT

-376 LTVTNPSSAVTYNYR
+376 LTVTNPSFAVTYNYR

-412 EASAQPLAT
+412 ETSAQPLAT

-433 RFDTNNDGALSADEL
+433 RFDTNNDGVLSADEL
-448 EKITALEICG
+448 EKITALEICS
-458 APSGASSA
+458 APSA
-466 ATPSGATPSGAAQAF
+466 ATPSGATLSGAAQVF

-492 IYSFAGIEHLKNL
+492 IYSFAGIERLKNL
-505 HVFKFAGNASSD
+505 RVFKFAGNASSD

-569 DVSQNSALKQLVV
+569 DVSQNGALKQLVV
-582 IGSSAKKVL
+582 IGSSAKKVP
-591 LTLKSSRLA
+591 LTLKSSSLT

-607 EHCVIDKADKTGLA
+607 EHCVIDKADKLGLA
-621 FAQSSQLKTVSII
+621 FAQSPQLESVSII

-658 KCSTLCL
+658 TCSMLFL
-665 SSFTSNWHIERNTK
+665 SSFKPNWSIEHNTK
-679 LAQLNINAGKMT
+679 LVQLNINAGKMT
-691 LDDIRAAY
+691 FDDIRAAY
-699 KACSQPAILNI
+699 KACSQPAILNV
-710 TNTSEAVTYAF
+710 TSTSADVSYVF
-721 DAAFEG
+721 DAAFDG

-733 SGDAQNVEVKS
+733 SGDAQSVEVKL
-744 IASLSSLNVVELE
+744 IPSLSTLDVTGLE
-757 NLESLYLE
+757 NL
-765 NLSKGFS
+765 K
-772 LNDFEADD
+772 
-780 EGYAAC
+780 
-786 NIGDCMHL
+786 M
-794 KKLTLHNMPYITS
+794 
-807 VQLSHVDED
+807 
-816 NAIDNKATE
+816 
-825 LTDIELSNTGITALD
+825 
-840 VSSLKKLKTLHLDA
+840 
-854 NAKLAS
+854 
-860 VNAKTPALET
+860 
-870 LDVSTSPAL
+870 LDVSTLPAL
-879 TTLSYD
+879 TTLSYETT
-885 GALKELKLLQAQRD
+885 LKELKLLQAQRD
-899 KLADASNTQTK
+899 KFADASNTQTK

-916 SAPDTHSGDQPGTSG
+916 SAPDTHSGDQSGTSG

-936 PGTTPGHSGT
+936 PGTTPGQSGT

-973 SGDASSSDSNT
+973 SGDASSPDSAI
-984 SHSSTHDTNALSQNN
+984 SHSSTHDTNELSQNN
-999 TESVEPTVLNIAAGD
+999 TESVEPTVLNITAGD
-1014 GAETHVSETLNTLQ
+1014 GAETYVPETLNTLQ
-1028 PYHAILEA
+1028 PYQAILEA
-1036 SRALPADAPRV
+1036 SRALSADAPRV
-1047 QLSEVSLHTASQMV
+1047 QLSDVSLHTASQMT
-1061 EKPQIMCA
+1061 EKPQIVCA

-1077 AEHQAQYAQVLNE
+1077 AEHQAQYAKVLDE
-1090 LSSMEQQNNAVL
+1090 LLSMEQHSNAVL
-1102 FDVSMIVNNALKHD
+1102 FDVSMLVNNALKHD

-1128 GVYDG
+1128 GAHDG

-1141 HQSGEV
+1141 HQSGEI

-1156 GKASLT
+1156 GKASVT

-1174 PENFVVKQSNSKITT
+1174 SENFVVKQSNNAITA
-1189 PSSSGMTTQSITAP
+1189 PSSSANTTQSITAP
-1203 NTQADATLSGAN
+1203 NTQADNTVSG
-1215 AHDSQAQASAQDNAA
+1215 ASAQDNAA
-1230 STNGMPRTSDTVSLL
+1230 GNNGMPRTSDTVALL

-1252 CSVVIVCAYRRF
+1252 CSVVIVCTYRRF

>member
-1 MSLNH
+1 MSFYH
-6 RFAHASRLKQ
+6 RFAHASRLNP
-16 SNKNQPSRL
+16 SNKTQPSRL
-25 QNSSCAHGAF
+25 RNSSCAHGAF

-56 AQGAPESQG
+56 AQGAPEPPG
-65 NTPPAQTQQDNS
+65 NTPPAQTQQDNP

-98 RSLIEKYVD
+98 RSLIEKHVD
-107 APQSTGLAGDK
+107 APQSPGVAGDK
-118 KLSADEIANAR
+118 KLSADEIANAK

-177 KNTQLKKL
+177 KNTQLKIL

-206 TVNGSGLEGELDL
+206 TVNGSGLEGALDL

-225 KNVQCFNTHLAA
+225 KNMQCFNTPLAA

-291 YVQKSALHMLDVLAC
+291 YVQKSTLHMLDVSAC
-306 KPLKNLDISNA
+306 KQLKNLDISNA
-317 ALLGITFGENIPE
+317 ALLGIAFGDAIPD
-330 MLIGE
+330 MLMGD
-335 QTTQKVHLT
+335 QTTQKVHVT

-357 SIDPRCIENLKNAT
+357 SINPACIENLKNAT

-412 EASAQPLAT
+412 ETSAQSLAT
-421 LFPDKALCAYMK
+421 LFPDKALSAYMK
-433 RFDTNNDGALSADEL
+433 RFDTNNDGVLSADEL
-448 EKITALEICG
+448 EKITALEIYG
-458 APSGASSA
+458 APSGAAPSG

-554 KLAQLECYGTGILRL
+554 KLEQLECYGAGILRL
-569 DVSQNSALKQLVV
+569 DVSQNGALKQLVV
-582 IGSSAKKVL
+582 IGSSAKKVP
-591 LTLKSSRLA
+591 LTLKSSSLT

-607 EHCVIDKADKTGLA
+607 EHCVIDKADKLGLA
-621 FAQSSQLKTVSII
+621 FVQSPQLKSVSII

-658 KCSTLCL
+658 TCSMLFL
-665 SSFTSNWHIERNTK
+665 SSFKPNWSIEHNTK
-679 LAQLNINAGKMT
+679 LVQLNINAGKMT
-691 LDDIRAAY
+691 FDDIRAAY
-699 KACSQPAILNI
+699 KACSQPAILNV
-710 TNTSEAVTYAF
+710 TSTSADVSYVF
-721 DAAFEG
+721 DAAFDG

-733 SGDAQNVEVKS
+733 SGDAQSVEVKL
-744 IASLSSLNVVELE
+744 IPSLSTLDVTGLE
-757 NLESLYLE
+757 NL
-765 NLSKGFS
+765 K
-772 LNDFEADD
+772 
-780 EGYAAC
+780 
-786 NIGDCMHL
+786 M
-794 KKLTLHNMPYITS
+794 
-807 VQLSHVDED
+807 
-816 NAIDNKATE
+816 
-825 LTDIELSNTGITALD
+825 
-840 VSSLKKLKTLHLDA
+840 
-854 NAKLAS
+854 
-860 VNAKTPALET
+860 
-870 LDVSTSPAL
+870 LDVSTLPAL
-879 TTLSYD
+879 TTLSYETT
-885 GALKELKLLQAQRD
+885 LKELKLLQAQRD

-910 ITVVDA
+910 ITVVDV

-936 PGTTPGHSGT
+936 PGTTPGQSGT

-973 SGDASSSDSNT
+973 SGDASSPDSNT
-984 SHSSTHDTNALSQNN
+984 SHSSAHDTNEHFQNN
-999 TESVEPTVLNIAAGD
+999 TESVEPTVLNIKAGN
-1014 GAETHVSETLNTLQ
+1014 GAETLNTLQ
-1028 PYHAILEA
+1028 PYQAILEA
-1036 SRALPADAPRV
+1036 SRALSADAPRV
-1047 QLSEVSLHTASQMV
+1047 QLSDVSLHTASQMT
-1061 EKPQIMCA
+1061 EKPQIVCA

-1077 AEHQAQYAQVLNE
+1077 AEHQAQYAQVLDE
-1090 LSSMEQQNNAVL
+1090 LSSMEQHSNAVL
-1102 FDVSMIVNNALKHD
+1102 FDVSMLVNNALKHD

-1128 GVYDG
+1128 GAHDG

-1141 HQSGEV
+1141 HQSGEI

-1156 GKASLT
+1156 GKASVT

-1174 PENFVVKQSNSKITT
+1174 SENFVVKQSNNAITA
-1189 PSSSGMTTQSITAP
+1189 PSSSANTTQSITAP
-1203 NTQADATLSGAN
+1203 NTQADNTVSG
-1215 AHDSQAQASAQDNAA
+1215 ASAQDNAA
-1230 STNGMPRTSDTVSLL
+1230 GNNGMPRTSDTVALL

-1252 CSVVIVCAYRRF
+1252 CSVVIVCTYRRF

>member
-1 MSLNH
+1 MSFYH
-6 RFAHASRLKQ
+6 RFVHASRLNP
-16 SNKNQPSRL
+16 SNKTQPSRL
-25 QNSSCAHGAF
+25 RNSSCAHGAF

-56 AQGAPESQG
+56 AQGAPEPPG
-65 NTPPAQTQQDNS
+65 NTPSAQTQQDNP

-98 RSLIEKYVD
+98 RSLIEKHVD

-118 KLSADEIANAR
+118 KLSADEIANAK

-167 SLKTVKLDVS
+167 SLKTVKLDVN

-219 SHNTAL
+219 SHNTKL

-291 YVQKSALHMLDVLAC
+291 YVQKSTLHMLDVSAC
-306 KPLKNLDISNA
+306 KQLKNLDISNA
-317 ALLGITFGENIPE
+317 ALLGIAFGDAIPD
-330 MLIGE
+330 MLMGD
-335 QTTQKVHLT
+335 QTTQKVHVT

-357 SIDPRCIENLKNAT
+357 SINPACIENLKNAT

-376 LTVTNPSSAVTYNYR
+376 LTVTNPSFAVTYNYR

-412 EASAQPLAT
+412 ETSAQSLAT

-433 RFDTNNDGALSADEL
+433 RFDTNNDGVLSADEL
-448 EKITALEICG
+448 EKITALEICS
-458 APSGASSA
+458 APSA
-466 ATPSGATPSGAAQAF
+466 ATPSGATLSGAAQVF

-492 IYSFAGIEHLKNL
+492 IYSFAGIERLKNL
-505 HVFKFAGNASSD
+505 RVFKFAGNASSD

-569 DVSQNSALKQLVV
+569 DVSQNGALKQLVV
-582 IGSSAKKVL
+582 IGSSAKKVP
-591 LTLKSSRLA
+591 LTLKSSSLT

-607 EHCVIDKADKTGLA
+607 EHCVIDKADKLGLA
-621 FAQSSQLKTVSII
+621 FAQSPQLKSVSII

-658 KCSTLCL
+658 TCSMLFL
-665 SSFTSNWHIERNTK
+665 SSFKPNWSIEHNTK
-679 LAQLNINAGKMT
+679 LVQLNINAGKMT
-691 LDDIRAAY
+691 FDDIRAAY
-699 KACSQPAILNI
+699 KACSQPAILNV
-710 TNTSEAVTYAF
+710 TSTSADVSYVF
-721 DAAFEG
+721 DAAFDG

-733 SGDAQNVEVKS
+733 SGDAQSVEVKL
-744 IASLSSLNVVELE
+744 IPSLSTLDVTGLE
-757 NLESLYLE
+757 NL
-765 NLSKGFS
+765 K
-772 LNDFEADD
+772 
-780 EGYAAC
+780 
-786 NIGDCMHL
+786 M
-794 KKLTLHNMPYITS
+794 
-807 VQLSHVDED
+807 
-816 NAIDNKATE
+816 
-825 LTDIELSNTGITALD
+825 
-840 VSSLKKLKTLHLDA
+840 
-854 NAKLAS
+854 
-860 VNAKTPALET
+860 
-870 LDVSTSPAL
+870 LDVSTLPAL
-879 TTLSYD
+879 TTLSYETT
-885 GALKELKLLQAQRD
+885 LKELKLLQAQRD

-916 SAPDTHSGDQPGTSG
+916 SVPDTHSGDQPGTSG
-931 QGTEQ
+931 QGIEQ
-936 PGTTPGHSGT
+936 PGTTPGQSGT

-973 SGDASSSDSNT
+973 SGDASSPDSNT
-984 SHSSTHDTNALSQNN
+984 SHSSAHDTNEHFQNN
-999 TESVEPTVLNIAAGD
+999 TESVEPTVLNIKAGN
-1014 GAETHVSETLNTLQ
+1014 GAETLNTLQ
-1028 PYHAILEA
+1028 PYQAILEA
-1036 SRALPADAPRV
+1036 SRALSADAPHV
-1047 QLSEVSLHTASQMV
+1047 QLSDVSLHTASQMT
-1061 EKPQIMCA
+1061 EKPQIVCA

-1077 AEHQAQYAQVLNE
+1077 AEHQAQYAKVLDE
-1090 LSSMEQQNNAVL
+1090 LSSMEQHSNAVL
-1102 FDVSMIVNNALKHD
+1102 FDVSMLVNNALKHD

-1128 GVYDG
+1128 GAHDG

-1141 HQSGEV
+1141 HQSGEI

-1156 GKASLT
+1156 GKASVT

-1174 PENFVVKQSNSKITT
+1174 SENFVVKQSNNAITA
-1189 PSSSGMTTQSITAP
+1189 PSSSANTTQSITAP
-1203 NTQADATLSGAN
+1203 NTQADNTVSG
-1215 AHDSQAQASAQDNAA
+1215 ASAQDNAA
-1230 STNGMPRTSDTVSLL
+1230 GNNGMPRTSDTVALL

-1252 CSVVIVCAYRRF
+1252 CSVVIVCTYRRF

>member
-1 MSLNH
+1 M
-6 RFAHASRLKQ
+6 R
-16 SNKNQPSRL
+16 
-25 QNSSCAHGAF
+25 
-35 LWGALATCA
+35 
-44 LSVCAFS
+44 FS

-56 AQGAPESQG
+56 AQGAPEPPG
-65 NTPPAQTQQDNS
+65 NTPSAQTQQDNP

-98 RSLIEKYVD
+98 RSLIEKHVD

-118 KLSADEIANAR
+118 KLSADEIANAK

-167 SLKTVKLDVS
+167 SLKTVKLDVN

-219 SHNTAL
+219 SHNTKL

-291 YVQKSALHMLDVLAC
+291 YVQKSTLHMLDVSAC
-306 KPLKNLDISNA
+306 KQLKNLDISNA
-317 ALLGITFGENIPE
+317 ALLGITFGDAIPD
-330 MLIGE
+330 MLMGD
-335 QTTQKVHLT
+335 QTTQKVHVT

-357 SIDPRCIENLKNAT
+357 SINPACIENLKNAT

-376 LTVTNPSSAVTYNYR
+376 LTVTNPLSAVTYNYR

-412 EASAQPLAT
+412 ETSAQPLAT

-433 RFDTNNDGALSADEL
+433 RFDTNNDGVLSADEL

-458 APSGASSA
+458 APSA
-466 ATPSGATPSGAAQAF
+466 ATPSEATPSGAAQAF

-554 KLAQLECYGTGILRL
+554 KLEQLECYGAGILRL
-569 DVSQNSALKQLVV
+569 DVSQNGALKQLVV
-582 IGSSAKKVL
+582 IGSSAKKVP
-591 LTLKSSRLA
+591 LTLKSSSLT

-607 EHCVIDKADKTGLA
+607 EHCVIDKADKLGLA
-621 FAQSSQLKTVSII
+621 FVQSPQLKSVSII

-658 KCSTLCL
+658 TCSMLFL
-665 SSFTSNWHIERNTK
+665 SSFKPNWSIEHNTK
-679 LAQLNINAGKMT
+679 LVQLNINAGKMT
-691 LDDIRAAY
+691 FDDIRAAY
-699 KACSQPAILNI
+699 KACSQPAILNV
-710 TNTSEAVTYAF
+710 TSTSADVSYVF
-721 DAAFEG
+721 DAAFDG

-733 SGDAQNVEVKS
+733 SGDAQSVEVKL
-744 IASLSSLNVVELE
+744 IPSLSTLDVTGLE
-757 NLESLYLE
+757 NL
-765 NLSKGFS
+765 K
-772 LNDFEADD
+772 
-780 EGYAAC
+780 
-786 NIGDCMHL
+786 M
-794 KKLTLHNMPYITS
+794 
-807 VQLSHVDED
+807 
-816 NAIDNKATE
+816 
-825 LTDIELSNTGITALD
+825 
-840 VSSLKKLKTLHLDA
+840 
-854 NAKLAS
+854 
-860 VNAKTPALET
+860 
-870 LDVSTSPAL
+870 LDVSTLPAL
-879 TTLSYD
+879 TTLSYETT
-885 GALKELKLLQAQRD
+885 LKELKLLQAQRD

-910 ITVVDA
+910 ITVVDV

-936 PGTTPGHSGT
+936 PGTTPGQSGT

-973 SGDASSSDSNT
+973 SGDASSPDSNT
-984 SHSSTHDTNALSQNN
+984 SHSSAHDTNEHFQNN
-999 TESVEPTVLNIAAGD
+999 TESVEPTVLNIKAGN
-1014 GAETHVSETLNTLQ
+1014 GAETLNTLQ
-1028 PYHAILEA
+1028 PYQAILEA
-1036 SRALPADAPRV
+1036 SRALSADAPRV
-1047 QLSEVSLHTASQMV
+1047 QLSDVSLHTASQMT
-1061 EKPQIMCA
+1061 EKPQIVCA

-1077 AEHQAQYAQVLNE
+1077 AEHQAQYAKVLDE
-1090 LSSMEQQNNAVL
+1090 LSSMEQHSNAVL
-1102 FDVSMIVNNALKHD
+1102 FDVSMLVNNALKHD

-1128 GVYDG
+1128 GAHDG

-1141 HQSGEV
+1141 HQSGEI

-1156 GKASLT
+1156 GKASVT

-1174 PENFVVKQSNSKITT
+1174 SENFVVKQSNNAITA
-1189 PSSSGMTTQSITAP
+1189 PSSSANTTQSITAP
-1203 NTQADATLSGAN
+1203 NTQADNTVSG
-1215 AHDSQAQASAQDNAA
+1215 ASAQDNAA
-1230 STNGMPRTSDTVSLL
+1230 GNNGMPRTSDTVALL

-1252 CSVVIVCAYRRF
+1252 CSVVILCTYRRF

>member
-1 MSLNH
+1 MSFYH
-6 RFAHASRLKQ
+6 RFVHASRLNP
-16 SNKNQPSRL
+16 SNKTQPSRL
-25 QNSSCAHGAF
+25 RNSSCAHGAF

-56 AQGAPESQG
+56 AQGAPEPPG
-65 NTPPAQTQQDNS
+65 NTPSAQTQQDNP

-98 RSLIEKYVD
+98 RSLIEKHVD

-118 KLSADEIANAR
+118 KISADEIANAK

-167 SLKTVKLDVS
+167 SLKTVKLDVN

-219 SHNTAL
+219 SHNTKL

-291 YVQKSALHMLDVLAC
+291 YVQKSTLHMLDVSAC
-306 KPLKNLDISNA
+306 KQLKNLDISNA
-317 ALLGITFGENIPE
+317 ALLGITFGDAIPD
-330 MLIGE
+330 MLMGD
-335 QTTQKVHLT
+335 QTTQKVHVT

-357 SIDPRCIENLKNAT
+357 SINPACIENLKNAT

-376 LTVTNPSSAVTYNYR
+376 LTVTNPLSAVTYNYR

-412 EASAQPLAT
+412 ETSAQPLAT

-433 RFDTNNDGALSADEL
+433 RFDTNNDGVLSADEL

-458 APSGASSA
+458 APSA
-466 ATPSGATPSGAAQAF
+466 ATPSEATPSGAAQAF

-554 KLAQLECYGTGILRL
+554 KLEQLECYGAGILRL
-569 DVSQNSALKQLVV
+569 DVSQNGALKQLVV
-582 IGSSAKKVL
+582 IGSSAKKVP
-591 LTLKSSRLA
+591 LTLKSSSLT

-607 EHCVIDKADKTGLA
+607 EHCVIDKADKLGLA
-621 FAQSSQLKTVSII
+621 FVQSPQLKSVSII

-658 KCSTLCL
+658 TCSMLFL
-665 SSFTSNWHIERNTK
+665 SSFKPNWSIEHNTK
-679 LAQLNINAGKMT
+679 LVQLNINAGKMT
-691 LDDIRAAY
+691 FDDIRAAY
-699 KACSQPAILNI
+699 KACSQPAILNV
-710 TNTSEAVTYAF
+710 TSTSADVSYVF
-721 DAAFEG
+721 DAAFDG

-733 SGDAQNVEVKS
+733 SGDAQSVEVKL
-744 IASLSSLNVVELE
+744 IPSLSTLDVTGLE
-757 NLESLYLE
+757 NL
-765 NLSKGFS
+765 K
-772 LNDFEADD
+772 
-780 EGYAAC
+780 
-786 NIGDCMHL
+786 M
-794 KKLTLHNMPYITS
+794 
-807 VQLSHVDED
+807 
-816 NAIDNKATE
+816 
-825 LTDIELSNTGITALD
+825 
-840 VSSLKKLKTLHLDA
+840 
-854 NAKLAS
+854 
-860 VNAKTPALET
+860 
-870 LDVSTSPAL
+870 LDVSTLPAL
-879 TTLSYD
+879 TTLSYETT
-885 GALKELKLLQAQRD
+885 LKELKLLQAQRD

-910 ITVVDA
+910 ITVVDV

-936 PGTTPGHSGT
+936 PGTTPGQSGT

-973 SGDASSSDSNT
+973 SGDASSPDSNT
-984 SHSSTHDTNALSQNN
+984 SHSSAHDTNEHFQNN
-999 TESVEPTVLNIAAGD
+999 TESVEPTVLNIKAGN
-1014 GAETHVSETLNTLQ
+1014 GAETLNTLQ
-1028 PYHAILEA
+1028 PYQAILEA
-1036 SRALPADAPRV
+1036 SRALSADAPRV
-1047 QLSEVSLHTASQMV
+1047 QLSDVSLHTASQMT
-1061 EKPQIMCA
+1061 EKPQIVCA

-1077 AEHQAQYAQVLNE
+1077 AEHQAQYAKVLDE
-1090 LSSMEQQNNAVL
+1090 LSSMEQHSNAVL
-1102 FDVSMIVNNALKHD
+1102 FDVSMLVNNALKHD

-1128 GVYDG
+1128 GAHDG

-1141 HQSGEV
+1141 HQSGEI

-1156 GKASLT
+1156 GKASVT

-1174 PENFVVKQSNSKITT
+1174 SENFVVKQSNNAITA
-1189 PSSSGMTTQSITAP
+1189 PSSSANTTQSITAP
-1203 NTQADATLSGAN
+1203 NTQADNTVSG
-1215 AHDSQAQASAQDNAA
+1215 ASAQDNAA
-1230 STNGMPRTSDTVSLL
+1230 GNNGMPRTSDTVALL

-1252 CSVVIVCAYRRF
+1252 CSVVILCTYRRF

>member
-1 MSLNH
+1 MSFYH
-6 RFAHASRLKQ
+6 RFVHASRLNP
-16 SNKNQPSRL
+16 SNKTQPSRL
-25 QNSSCAHGAF
+25 RNSSCAHGAF

-56 AQGAPESQG
+56 AQGAPEPQG
-65 NTPPAQTQQDNS
+65 GTPPAQTQQDNP
-77 PQQSQQNLI
+77 PQQSQQTVI

-98 RSLIEKYVD
+98 RSLIEKHVD
-107 APQSTGLAGDK
+107 APQSPGVAGDK
-118 KLSADEIANAR
+118 KLSADEIANAK

-177 KNTQLKKL
+177 KNTQLKIL

-206 TVNGSGLEGELDL
+206 TVNGSGLEGALDL

-225 KNVQCFNTHLAA
+225 KNMQCFNTPLAA

-291 YVQKSALHMLDVLAC
+291 YVQKSTLHMLDVSAC
-306 KPLKNLDISNA
+306 KQLKNLDISNA
-317 ALLGITFGENIPE
+317 ALLGITFGDAIPD
-330 MLIGE
+330 MLMGE
-335 QTTQKVHLT
+335 QTTQKVHVA

-357 SIDPRCIENLKNAT
+357 SINPACIENLKNAT

-412 EASAQPLAT
+412 ETSAQSLAT

-433 RFDTNNDGALSADEL
+433 RFDTNNDGVLSADEL

-458 APSGASSA
+458 APSGAA
-466 ATPSGATPSGAAQAF
+466 PSGATLSGAAQAF
-481 DRTAKLDAAHA
+481 DRTAQLDAAHA

-554 KLAQLECYGTGILRL
+554 KLEQLECYGAGILRL
-569 DVSQNSALKQLVV
+569 DVSQNGALKQLVV
-582 IGSSAKKVL
+582 IGSSAKKVP
-591 LTLKSSRLA
+591 LTMKSSSLT

-607 EHCVIDKADKTGLA
+607 EHCVIDKADKLGLA
-621 FAQSSQLKTVSII
+621 FAQSPQLKSVSII

-658 KCSTLCL
+658 TCSMLFL
-665 SSFTSNWHIERNTK
+665 SSFKPNWSIEHNTK
-679 LAQLNINAGKMT
+679 LVQLNINAGKMT
-691 LDDIRAAY
+691 FDDIRAAY
-699 KACSQPAILNI
+699 KACSQPAILNV
-710 TNTSEAVTYAF
+710 TSTSADVSYVF
-721 DAAFEG
+721 DAAFDG

-733 SGDAQNVEVKS
+733 SGDAQSVEVKL
-744 IASLSSLNVVELE
+744 IPSLSTLDVTGLE
-757 NLESLYLE
+757 NL
-765 NLSKGFS
+765 K
-772 LNDFEADD
+772 
-780 EGYAAC
+780 
-786 NIGDCMHL
+786 M
-794 KKLTLHNMPYITS
+794 
-807 VQLSHVDED
+807 
-816 NAIDNKATE
+816 
-825 LTDIELSNTGITALD
+825 
-840 VSSLKKLKTLHLDA
+840 
-854 NAKLAS
+854 
-860 VNAKTPALET
+860 
-870 LDVSTSPAL
+870 LDVSTLPAL
-879 TTLSYD
+879 TTLSYETT
-885 GALKELKLLQAQRD
+885 LKELKLLQAQRD
-899 KLADASNTQTK
+899 KFADASNTQTK

-916 SAPDTHSGDQPGTSG
+916 SAPDTHSGDQSGTSG

-936 PGTTPGHSGT
+936 PGTTPGQSGT

-973 SGDASSSDSNT
+973 SGDASSPDSAI
-984 SHSSTHDTNALSQNN
+984 SHSSTHDTNELSQNN
-999 TESVEPTVLNIAAGD
+999 TESVEPTVLNITAGD
-1014 GAETHVSETLNTLQ
+1014 GAETYVPETLNTLQ
-1028 PYHAILEA
+1028 PYQAILEA
-1036 SRALPADAPRV
+1036 SRALSADAPRV
-1047 QLSEVSLHTASQMV
+1047 QLSDVSLHTASQMT
-1061 EKPQIMCA
+1061 EKPQIVCA

-1077 AEHQAQYAQVLNE
+1077 AEHQAQYAKVLDE
-1090 LSSMEQQNNAVL
+1090 LLSMEQHSNAVL
-1102 FDVSMIVNNALKHD
+1102 FDVSMLVNNALKHD

-1128 GVYDG
+1128 GAHDG

-1141 HQSGEV
+1141 HQSGEI

-1156 GKASLT
+1156 GKASVT

-1174 PENFVVKQSNSKITT
+1174 SENFVVKQSNNAITA
-1189 PSSSGMTTQSITAP
+1189 PSSSANTAQSITAP
-1203 NTQADATLSGAN
+1203 NTQADNTVSG
-1215 AHDSQAQASAQDNAA
+1215 ASAQDNAA
-1230 STNGMPRTSDTVSLL
+1230 GNNGMPRTSDTVALL

-1252 CSVVIVCAYRRF
+1252 CSVVIVCTYRRF

>member
-1 MSLNH
+1 MSFYH
-6 RFAHASRLKQ
+6 RFAHASRLNP
-16 SNKNQPSRL
+16 SNKTQPSRL
-25 QNSSCAHGAF
+25 RNSSCAHGAF

-56 AQGAPESQG
+56 AQGAPEPPG
-65 NTPPAQTQQDNS
+65 NTPPAQTQQDNP

-98 RSLIEKYVD
+98 RSLIEKHVD

-118 KLSADEIANAR
+118 KLSADEIANAK

-167 SLKTVKLDVS
+167 SLKTVKLDVN

-219 SHNTAL
+219 SHNTKL

-291 YVQKSALHMLDVLAC
+291 YVQKSTLHMLDVSAC
-306 KPLKNLDISNA
+306 KQLKNLDISNA
-317 ALLGITFGENIPE
+317 ALLGITFGDAIPD
-330 MLIGE
+330 MLMGD
-335 QTTQKVHLT
+335 QTTQKVHVT

-357 SIDPRCIENLKNAT
+357 SINPACIENLKNAT

-376 LTVTNPSSAVTYNYR
+376 LTVTNPLSAVTYNYR

-412 EASAQPLAT
+412 ETSAQPLAT

-433 RFDTNNDGALSADEL
+433 RFDTNNDGVLSADEL
-448 EKITALEICG
+448 EKITALEICS
-458 APSGASSA
+458 APSA
-466 ATPSGATPSGAAQAF
+466 ATPSGATLSGAAQVF

-492 IYSFAGIEHLKNL
+492 IYSFAGIERLKNL
-505 HVFKFAGNASSD
+505 RVFKFAGNASSD

-569 DVSQNSALKQLVV
+569 DVSQNGALKQLVV
-582 IGSSAKKVL
+582 IGSSAKKVP
-591 LTLKSSRLA
+591 LTLKSSSLT

-607 EHCVIDKADKTGLA
+607 EHCVIDKADKLGLA
-621 FAQSSQLKTVSII
+621 FAQSPQLESVSII

-658 KCSTLCL
+658 TCSMLFL
-665 SSFTSNWHIERNTK
+665 SSFKPNWSIEHNTK
-679 LAQLNINAGKMT
+679 LVQLNINAGKMT
-691 LDDIRAAY
+691 FDDIRAAY
-699 KACSQPAILNI
+699 KACSQPAILNV
-710 TNTSEAVTYAF
+710 TSTSADVSYVF
-721 DAAFEG
+721 DAAFDG

-733 SGDAQNVEVKS
+733 SGDAQSVEVKL
-744 IASLSSLNVVELE
+744 IPSLSTLDVTGLE
-757 NLESLYLE
+757 NL
-765 NLSKGFS
+765 K
-772 LNDFEADD
+772 
-780 EGYAAC
+780 
-786 NIGDCMHL
+786 M
-794 KKLTLHNMPYITS
+794 
-807 VQLSHVDED
+807 
-816 NAIDNKATE
+816 
-825 LTDIELSNTGITALD
+825 
-840 VSSLKKLKTLHLDA
+840 
-854 NAKLAS
+854 
-860 VNAKTPALET
+860 
-870 LDVSTSPAL
+870 LDVSTLPAL
-879 TTLSYD
+879 TTLSYETT
-885 GALKELKLLQAQRD
+885 LKELKLLQAQRD
-899 KLADASNTQTK
+899 KFADASNTQTK

-936 PGTTPGHSGT
+936 PGTTPGQSGT

-973 SGDASSSDSNT
+973 SGDASSPDSNT
-984 SHSSTHDTNALSQNN
+984 SHSSAHDTNEHFQNN
-999 TESVEPTVLNIAAGD
+999 TESVEPTVLNIKAGN
-1014 GAETHVSETLNTLQ
+1014 GAETLNTLQ
-1028 PYHAILEA
+1028 PYQAILEA
-1036 SRALPADAPRV
+1036 SRALSADAPRV
-1047 QLSEVSLHTASQMV
+1047 QLSDVSLHTASQMT
-1061 EKPQIMCA
+1061 EKPQIVCA

-1077 AEHQAQYAQVLNE
+1077 AEHQAQYAKVLDE
-1090 LSSMEQQNNAVL
+1090 LLSMEQHSNAVL
-1102 FDVSMIVNNALKHD
+1102 FDVSMLVNNALKHD

-1128 GVYDG
+1128 GAHDG

-1141 HQSGEV
+1141 HQSGEI

-1156 GKASLT
+1156 GKASVT

-1174 PENFVVKQSNSKITT
+1174 SENFVVKQSNNAITA
-1189 PSSSGMTTQSITAP
+1189 PSSSANTTQSITAP
-1203 NTQADATLSGAN
+1203 NTQADNTVSG
-1215 AHDSQAQASAQDNAA
+1215 ASAQDNAA
-1230 STNGMPRTSDTVSLL
+1230 GNNGMPRTSDTVALL

-1252 CSVVIVCAYRRF
+1252 CSVVILCTYRRF

>member
-6 RFAHASRLKQ
+6 RFAHALRLKQ

-25 QNSSCAHGAF
+25 RNSSCAHGAF

-56 AQGAPESQG
+56 AQGAPEPPG
-65 NTPPAQTQQDNS
+65 NTPSAQTQQDNP

-98 RSLIEKYVD
+98 RSLIEKHVD

-118 KLSADEIANAR
+118 KLSADEIANAK

-167 SLKTVKLDVS
+167 SLKTVKLDVN

-219 SHNTAL
+219 SHNTKL

-291 YVQKSALHMLDVLAC
+291 YVQKSTLHMLDVSAC
-306 KPLKNLDISNA
+306 KQLKNLDISNA
-317 ALLGITFGENIPE
+317 ALLGITFGDAIPD
-330 MLIGE
+330 MLMGD
-335 QTTQKVHLT
+335 QTTQKVHVT

-357 SIDPRCIENLKNAT
+357 SINPACIENLKNAT

-376 LTVTNPSSAVTYNYR
+376 LTVTNPLSAVTYNYR

-412 EASAQPLAT
+412 ETSAQPLAT

-433 RFDTNNDGALSADEL
+433 RFDTNNDGVLSADEL

-458 APSGASSA
+458 APSA
-466 ATPSGATPSGAAQAF
+466 ATPSEATPSGAAQAF

-554 KLAQLECYGTGILRL
+554 KLEQLECYGAGILRL
-569 DVSQNSALKQLVV
+569 DVSQNGALKQLVV
-582 IGSSAKKVL
+582 IGSSAKKVP
-591 LTLKSSRLA
+591 LTLKSSSLT

-607 EHCVIDKADKTGLA
+607 EHCVIDKADKLGLA
-621 FAQSSQLKTVSII
+621 FAQSPQLKSVSII

-658 KCSTLCL
+658 TCSMLFL
-665 SSFTSNWHIERNTK
+665 SSFKPNWSIECNTK
-679 LAQLNINAGKMT
+679 LVQLNINAGKMT
-691 LDDIRAAY
+691 FDDIRAAY
-699 KACSQPAILNI
+699 KACSQPAILNV
-710 TNTSEAVTYAF
+710 TSTSADVSYVF
-721 DAAFEG
+721 DAAFDG

-733 SGDAQNVEVKS
+733 SGDAQSVEVKL
-744 IASLSSLNVVELE
+744 IPSLSTLDVTGLE
-757 NLESLYLE
+757 NL
-765 NLSKGFS
+765 K
-772 LNDFEADD
+772 
-780 EGYAAC
+780 
-786 NIGDCMHL
+786 M
-794 KKLTLHNMPYITS
+794 
-807 VQLSHVDED
+807 
-816 NAIDNKATE
+816 
-825 LTDIELSNTGITALD
+825 
-840 VSSLKKLKTLHLDA
+840 
-854 NAKLAS
+854 
-860 VNAKTPALET
+860 
-870 LDVSTSPAL
+870 LDVSTLPAL
-879 TTLSYD
+879 TTLSYETT
-885 GALKELKLLQAQRD
+885 LKELKLLQAQRD

-910 ITVVDA
+910 ITVVDV

-936 PGTTPGHSGT
+936 PGTTPGQSGT

-973 SGDASSSDSNT
+973 SGDASSPDSNT
-984 SHSSTHDTNALSQNN
+984 SHSSAHDTNEHFQNN
-999 TESVEPTVLNIAAGD
+999 TESVEPTVLNIKAGN
-1014 GAETHVSETLNTLQ
+1014 GAETLNTLQ
-1028 PYHAILEA
+1028 PYQAILEA
-1036 SRALPADAPRV
+1036 SRALSADAPRV
-1047 QLSEVSLHTASQMV
+1047 QLSDVSLHTASQMT
-1061 EKPQIMCA
+1061 EKPQIVCA

-1077 AEHQAQYAQVLNE
+1077 AEHQAQYAKVLDE
-1090 LSSMEQQNNAVL
+1090 LSSMEQHSNAVL
-1102 FDVSMIVNNALKHD
+1102 FDVSMLVNNALKHD

-1128 GVYDG
+1128 GAHDG

-1141 HQSGEV
+1141 HQSGEI

-1156 GKASLT
+1156 GKAPVT

-1174 PENFVVKQSNSKITT
+1174 SENFVVKQSNNAITA
-1189 PSSSGMTTQSITAP
+1189 PSSSANTTQSITAP
-1203 NTQADATLSGAN
+1203 NTQADNTVSGA
-1215 AHDSQAQASAQDNAA
+1215 SVQDNAA
-1230 STNGMPRTSDTVSLL
+1230 GNNGMPRTSDTVALL

-1252 CSVVIVCAYRRF
+1252 CSVVILCAYRRF

>member
-25 QNSSCAHGAF
+25 QKSSCAHGAF

-65 NTPPAQTQQDNS
+65 NTPPAQTQQDNQ

-252 NTKIRQLDV
+252 NTKIRQLDI

-276 LVALDVSSCTNLKQL
+276 VEALDVSSCTNLKQL
-291 YVQKSALHMLDVLAC
+291 YVQKSALHMLDVSAC
-306 KPLKNLDISNA
+306 KQLKNLDISNA
-317 ALLGITFGENIPE
+317 ALLGITFGDAIPDR
-330 MLIGE
+330 LVGD
-335 QTTQKVHLT
+335 QTTQKVRLT

-412 EASAQPLAT
+412 ETSAQPLAT

-448 EKITALEICG
+448 DKITALEICG

-466 ATPSGATPSGAAQAF
+466 ATPSGAAQAF

-505 HVFKFAGNASSD
+505 QVFKFAGNASSD
-517 QQAARTIHLDLSK
+517 QQATRTIHLDLSK

-554 KLAQLECYGTGILRL
+554 KLEQLECYGAGILRL
-569 DVSQNSALKQLVV
+569 DVSQSSALKQLVV
-582 IGSSAKKVL
+582 IGSSAKKVP
-591 LTLKSSRLA
+591 LTLKSSSLT

-607 EHCVIDKADKTGLA
+607 EQCVIDKADKIGLA
-621 FAQSSQLKTVSII
+621 FAQSPQLKTVSII

-646 KQLSTVEVRDNA
+646 KQLSTVEVRDNT

-665 SSFTSNWHIERNTK
+665 SSFKSNWSIERNTK

-691 LDDIRAAY
+691 FDDIRAAY
-699 KACSQPAILNI
+699 KACSQPAILNV
-710 TNTSEAVTYAF
+710 TSTSADVSYVF
-721 DAAFEG
+721 DAAFDG

-733 SGDAQNVEVKS
+733 SGDAQSVEVKL
-744 IASLSSLNVVELE
+744 IPSLSTLDVTGLE
-757 NLESLYLE
+757 NL
-765 NLSKGFS
+765 K
-772 LNDFEADD
+772 
-780 EGYAAC
+780 
-786 NIGDCMHL
+786 M
-794 KKLTLHNMPYITS
+794 
-807 VQLSHVDED
+807 
-816 NAIDNKATE
+816 
-825 LTDIELSNTGITALD
+825 
-840 VSSLKKLKTLHLDA
+840 
-854 NAKLAS
+854 
-860 VNAKTPALET
+860 
-870 LDVSTSPAL
+870 LDVSTLPAL
-879 TTLSYD
+879 TTLSYETT
-885 GALKELKLLQAQRD
+885 LKELKLLQAQRD

-910 ITVVDA
+910 ITVVDV

-936 PGTTPGHSGT
+936 PGTTPGQSGT

-973 SGDASSSDSNT
+973 SGDASSPDSNT
-984 SHSSTHDTNALSQNN
+984 SHSSAHDTNEHFQNN
-999 TESVEPTVLNIAAGD
+999 TESVEPTVLNIKAGN
-1014 GAETHVSETLNTLQ
+1014 GAETLNTLQ
-1028 PYHAILEA
+1028 PYQAILEA
-1036 SRALPADAPRV
+1036 SRALSADAPRV
-1047 QLSEVSLHTASQMV
+1047 QLSDVSLHTASQMT
-1061 EKPQIMCA
+1061 EKPQIVCA

-1077 AEHQAQYAQVLNE
+1077 AEHQAQYAKVLDE
-1090 LSSMEQQNNAVL
+1090 LSSMEQHSNAVL
-1102 FDVSMIVNNALKHD
+1102 FDVSMLVNNALKHD

-1128 GVYDG
+1128 GAHDG

-1141 HQSGEV
+1141 HQSGEI

-1156 GKASLT
+1156 GKASVT

-1174 PENFVVKQSNSKITT
+1174 SENFVVKQSNNAITA
-1189 PSSSGMTTQSITAP
+1189 PSSSANTTQSITAP
-1203 NTQADATLSGAN
+1203 NTQADNTVSG
-1215 AHDSQAQASAQDNAA
+1215 ASAQDNAA
-1230 STNGMPRTSDTVSLL
+1230 GNNGMPRTSDTVALL

-1252 CSVVIVCAYRRF
+1252 CSVVILCTYRRF

>member
-1 MSLNH
+1 MSFYH
-6 RFAHASRLKQ
+6 RFVHASRLNP
-16 SNKNQPSRL
+16 SNKTQPSRL
-25 QNSSCAHGAF
+25 RNSSCAHGAF

-56 AQGAPESQG
+56 AQGAPEPQG
-65 NTPPAQTQQDNS
+65 GTPPAQTQQDNP
-77 PQQSQQNLI
+77 PQQSQQTVI

-98 RSLIEKYVD
+98 RSLIEKHVD
-107 APQSTGLAGDK
+107 APQSPGVAGDK
-118 KLSADEIANAR
+118 KLSADEIANAK

-167 SLKTVKLDVS
+167 SLKTVKLDVN

-219 SHNTAL
+219 SHNTKL

-291 YVQKSALHMLDVLAC
+291 YVQKSTLHMLDVSAC
-306 KPLKNLDISNA
+306 KQLKNLDISNA
-317 ALLGITFGENIPE
+317 ALLGITFGDAIPD
-330 MLIGE
+330 MLMGD
-335 QTTQKVHLT
+335 QTTQKVHVT

-357 SIDPRCIENLKNAT
+357 SINPACIENLKNAT

-376 LTVTNPSSAVTYNYR
+376 LTVTNPLSAVTYNYR

-412 EASAQPLAT
+412 ETSAQPLAT

-433 RFDTNNDGALSADEL
+433 RFDTNNDGVLSADEL

-458 APSGASSA
+458 APSA
-466 ATPSGATPSGAAQAF
+466 ATPSEATPSGAAQAF

-554 KLAQLECYGTGILRL
+554 KLEQLECYGAGILRL
-569 DVSQNSALKQLVV
+569 DVSQNGALKQLVV
-582 IGSSAKKVL
+582 IGSSAKKVP
-591 LTLKSSRLA
+591 LTLKSSSLT

-607 EHCVIDKADKTGLA
+607 EHCVIDKADKLGLA
-621 FAQSSQLKTVSII
+621 FVQSPQLKSVSII

-658 KCSTLCL
+658 TCSMLFL
-665 SSFTSNWHIERNTK
+665 SSFKPNWSIEHNTK
-679 LAQLNINAGKMT
+679 LVQLNINAGKMT
-691 LDDIRAAY
+691 FDDIRAAY
-699 KACSQPAILNI
+699 KACSQPAILHMV
-710 TNTSEAVTYAF
+710 NTSADVAYSF
-721 DAAFEG
+721 DAAFDG

-733 SGDAQNVEVKS
+733 SGDTQSVEVKL
-744 IASLSSLNVVELE
+744 IPSLSTLDVTGLE
-757 NLESLYLE
+757 NL
-765 NLSKGFS
+765 K
-772 LNDFEADD
+772 
-780 EGYAAC
+780 
-786 NIGDCMHL
+786 M
-794 KKLTLHNMPYITS
+794 
-807 VQLSHVDED
+807 
-816 NAIDNKATE
+816 
-825 LTDIELSNTGITALD
+825 
-840 VSSLKKLKTLHLDA
+840 
-854 NAKLAS
+854 
-860 VNAKTPALET
+860 
-870 LDVSTSPAL
+870 LDVSTLPAL
-879 TTLSYD
+879 TTLSYETT
-885 GALKELKLLQAQRD
+885 LKELKLLQAQRD

-910 ITVVDA
+910 ITVVDV

-936 PGTTPGHSGT
+936 PGTTPGQSGT

-973 SGDASSSDSNT
+973 SGDASSPDSNT
-984 SHSSTHDTNALSQNN
+984 SHSSAHDTNEHFQNN
-999 TESVEPTVLNIAAGD
+999 TESVEPTVLNIKAGN
-1014 GAETHVSETLNTLQ
+1014 GAETLNTLQ
-1028 PYHAILEA
+1028 PYQAILEA
-1036 SRALPADAPRV
+1036 SRALSADAPRV
-1047 QLSEVSLHTASQMV
+1047 QLSDVSLHTASQMT
-1061 EKPQIMCA
+1061 EKPQIVCA

-1077 AEHQAQYAQVLNE
+1077 AEHQAQYAKVLDE
-1090 LSSMEQQNNAVL
+1090 LSSMEQHSNAVL
-1102 FDVSMIVNNALKHD
+1102 FDVSMLVNNALKHD

-1128 GVYDG
+1128 GAHDG

-1141 HQSGEV
+1141 HQSGEI

-1156 GKASLT
+1156 GKASVT

-1174 PENFVVKQSNSKITT
+1174 SENFVVKQSNNAITA
-1189 PSSSGMTTQSITAP
+1189 PSSSANTTQSITAP
-1203 NTQADATLSGAN
+1203 NTQADNTVSG
-1215 AHDSQAQASAQDNAA
+1215 ASAQDNAA
-1230 STNGMPRTSDTVSLL
+1230 GNNGMPRTSDTVALL

-1252 CSVVIVCAYRRF
+1252 CSVVILCTYRRF

>member
-25 QNSSCAHGAF
+25 QKSNCAHGAF

-65 NTPPAQTQQDNS
+65 NTPPAQTQQDNP

-98 RSLIEKYVD
+98 RSLIEEYVD

-150 EYLTALE
+150 EYLTAFE

-276 LVALDVSSCTNLKQL
+276 LEALDVSSCTNLKQL
-291 YVQKSALHMLDVLAC
+291 YVQKSALHMLDVSAC
-306 KPLKNLDISNA
+306 KQLKNLDISNA
-317 ALLGITFGENIPE
+317 ALLGITFGDAIPDR
-330 MLIGE
+330 LVGD

-344 SASNSIDLKTYAP
+344 SASNGIDLKTYAP
-357 SIDPRCIENLKNAT
+357 SIDPRCIKDLKNAT

-376 LTVTNPSSAVTYNYR
+376 LTVINPSSAVTYNYR

-421 LFPDKALCAYMK
+421 LFPDKALCTYMK

-448 EKITALEICG
+448 DKITALEICG
-458 APSGASSA
+458 A
-466 ATPSGATPSGAAQAF
+466 PSGATPSGAAQAF

-517 QQAARTIHLDLSK
+517 QQATRTIHLDLSK

-554 KLAQLECYGTGILRL
+554 KLEQLECYGAGIPRL
-569 DVSQNSALKQLVV
+569 DVSQNGALKQLVV
-582 IGSSAKKVL
+582 IGSSAKKVP

-607 EHCVIDKADKTGLA
+607 EHCTIDKADKTGLT
-621 FAQSSQLKTVSII
+621 FAQSPQLKTVSII

-665 SSFTSNWHIERNTK
+665 SSFTSNWRIERNTK

-710 TNTSEAVTYAF
+710 TNTSESVTYAF
-721 DAAFEG
+721 DAAFDG

-744 IASLSSLNVVELE
+744 IASLSSLNVADLE

-772 LNDFEADD
+772 LNGVEADD

-786 NIGDCMHL
+786 NIGDCVHL
-794 KKLTLHNMPYITS
+794 KKLSLHNMPYITS
-807 VQLSHVDED
+807 VQVSHVDED

-825 LTDIELSNTGITALD
+825 LTDIELSNTGVTALD
-840 VSSLKKLKTLHLDA
+840 VSSLQKLKTLHLDA

-916 SAPDTHSGDQPGTSG
+916 STPDTHSGDQPGTTG
-931 QGTEQ
+931 HGTEQ
-936 PGTTPGHSGT
+936 PGT

-951 GTTGHENPSQP
+951 GTTPAQPGTSGHENPSQP

-1047 QLSEVSLHTASQMV
+1047 QLSDVSLHTASQMV
-1061 EKPQIMCA
+1061 EKSQIVCA

-1102 FDVSMIVNNALKHD
+1102 FDVSMVVNNALKHD

-1128 GVYDG
+1128 GAYDG

-1174 PENFVVKQSNSKITT
+1174 PENFVVKQSNNEITT

-1230 STNGMPRTSDTVSLL
+1230 STNGMPRTSDTVALL

>member
-1 MSLNH
+1 MSFYH
-6 RFAHASRLKQ
+6 RFAHASRLNP
-16 SNKNQPSRL
+16 SNKTQPSRL
-25 QNSSCAHGAF
+25 RNSSCAHGAF

-56 AQGAPESQG
+56 AQGAPEPPG
-65 NTPPAQTQQDNS
+65 NTPPAQTQQDNP

-98 RSLIEKYVD
+98 RSLIEKHVD
-107 APQSTGLAGDK
+107 APQSIGLAGDK
-118 KLSADEIANAR
+118 KLSADEIANAK
-129 RLNIDWVSGGA
+129 RLNIDWASGGA

-167 SLKTVKLDVS
+167 SLKTVKLDVN

-219 SHNTAL
+219 SHNTKL

-291 YVQKSALHMLDVLAC
+291 YVQKSTLHMLDVSAC
-306 KPLKNLDISNA
+306 KQLKNLDISNA
-317 ALLGITFGENIPE
+317 ALLGITFGDAIPD
-330 MLIGE
+330 MLMGD
-335 QTTQKVHLT
+335 QTTQKVHVT

-357 SIDPRCIENLKNAT
+357 SINPACIENIKNAT

-376 LTVTNPSSAVTYNYR
+376 LTVTNPSFAVTYNYR

-412 EASAQPLAT
+412 ETSAQSLAT

-433 RFDTNNDGALSADEL
+433 RFDTNNDGVLSADEL
-448 EKITALEICG
+448 EKITALEICS
-458 APSGASSA
+458 APSA
-466 ATPSGATPSGAAQAF
+466 ATPSGATLSGAAQVF

-492 IYSFAGIEHLKNL
+492 IYSFAGIERLKNL
-505 HVFKFAGNASSD
+505 RVFKFAGNASSD

-569 DVSQNSALKQLVV
+569 DVSQNGALKQLVV
-582 IGSSAKKVL
+582 IGSSAKKVP
-591 LTLKSSRLA
+591 LTLKSSSLT

-607 EHCVIDKADKTGLA
+607 EHCVIDKADKLGLA
-621 FAQSSQLKTVSII
+621 FAQSPQLKSVSII

-658 KCSTLCL
+658 TCSMLFL
-665 SSFTSNWHIERNTK
+665 SSFKPNWSIECNTK
-679 LAQLNINAGKMT
+679 LVLLNLNAGKMT
-691 LDDIRAAY
+691 FDDIRAAY
-699 KACSQPAILNI
+699 KACSQPAILNV
-710 TNTSEAVTYAF
+710 TSTSADVSYVF
-721 DAAFEG
+721 DAAFDG

-733 SGDAQNVEVKS
+733 SGDAQSVEVKL
-744 IASLSSLNVVELE
+744 IPSLSTLDVTGLE
-757 NLESLYLE
+757 NL
-765 NLSKGFS
+765 K
-772 LNDFEADD
+772 
-780 EGYAAC
+780 
-786 NIGDCMHL
+786 M
-794 KKLTLHNMPYITS
+794 
-807 VQLSHVDED
+807 
-816 NAIDNKATE
+816 
-825 LTDIELSNTGITALD
+825 
-840 VSSLKKLKTLHLDA
+840 
-854 NAKLAS
+854 
-860 VNAKTPALET
+860 
-870 LDVSTSPAL
+870 LDVSTLPAL
-879 TTLSYD
+879 TTLSYETT
-885 GALKELKLLQAQRD
+885 LKELKLLQAQRD

-910 ITVVDA
+910 ITVVDV

-936 PGTTPGHSGT
+936 PGTTPGQSGT

-973 SGDASSSDSNT
+973 SGDASSPDSNT
-984 SHSSTHDTNALSQNN
+984 SHSSAHDTNEHFQNN
-999 TESVEPTVLNIAAGD
+999 TESVEPTVLNIKAGN
-1014 GAETHVSETLNTLQ
+1014 GAETLNTLQ
-1028 PYHAILEA
+1028 PYQAILEA
-1036 SRALPADAPRV
+1036 SRALSADAPRV
-1047 QLSEVSLHTASQMV
+1047 QLSDVSLHTASQMT
-1061 EKPQIMCA
+1061 EKPQIVCA

-1077 AEHQAQYAQVLNE
+1077 AEHQAQYAKVLDE
-1090 LSSMEQQNNAVL
+1090 LSSMEQHSNAVL
-1102 FDVSMIVNNALKHD
+1102 FDVSMLVNNALKHD

-1128 GVYDG
+1128 GAHDG

-1141 HQSGEV
+1141 HQSGEI

-1156 GKASLT
+1156 GKASVT

-1174 PENFVVKQSNSKITT
+1174 SENFVVKQSNNAITA
-1189 PSSSGMTTQSITAP
+1189 PSSSANTTQSITAP
-1203 NTQADATLSGAN
+1203 NTQADNTVSG
-1215 AHDSQAQASAQDNAA
+1215 ASAQDNAA
-1230 STNGMPRTSDTVSLL
+1230 GNNGMPRTSDTVALL

-1252 CSVVIVCAYRRF
+1252 CSVVILCTYRRF

>member
-1 MSLNH
+1 MSFYH
-6 RFAHASRLKQ
+6 RFVHASRLNP
-16 SNKNQPSRL
+16 SNKTQPSRL
-25 QNSSCAHGAF
+25 RNSSCAHGAF

-56 AQGAPESQG
+56 AQGAPEPPG
-65 NTPPAQTQQDNS
+65 NTPPAQTQQDNP

-98 RSLIEKYVD
+98 RSLIEKHVD

-118 KLSADEIANAR
+118 KLSADEIANAK

-167 SLKTVKLDVS
+167 SLKTVKLDVN

-219 SHNTAL
+219 SHNTKL

-291 YVQKSALHMLDVLAC
+291 YVQKSTLHMLDVSAC
-306 KPLKNLDISNA
+306 KQLKNLDISNA
-317 ALLGITFGENIPE
+317 ALLGITFGDAIPD
-330 MLIGE
+330 MLMGD
-335 QTTQKVHLT
+335 QTTQKVHVT
-344 SASNSIDLKTYAP
+344 AASNSIDLKTYAP
-357 SIDPRCIENLKNAT
+357 SINPACIENLKNAT

-376 LTVTNPSSAVTYNYR
+376 LTVTNPLSAVTYNYR

-412 EASAQPLAT
+412 ETSAQPLAT

-433 RFDTNNDGALSADEL
+433 RFDTNNDGVLSADEL

-458 APSGASSA
+458 APSA
-466 ATPSGATPSGAAQAF
+466 ATPSEATPSGAAQAF

-554 KLAQLECYGTGILRL
+554 KLEQLECYGAGILRL
-569 DVSQNSALKQLVV
+569 DVSQNGALKQLVV
-582 IGSSAKKVL
+582 IGSSAKKVP
-591 LTLKSSRLA
+591 LTLKSSSLT

-607 EHCVIDKADKTGLA
+607 EHCVIDKADKLGLA
-621 FAQSSQLKTVSII
+621 FAQSPQLKSVSII

-658 KCSTLCL
+658 TCSMLFL
-665 SSFTSNWHIERNTK
+665 SSFKPNWSIEHNTK
-679 LAQLNINAGKMT
+679 LVQLNINAGKMT
-691 LDDIRAAY
+691 FDDIRAAY
-699 KACSQPAILNI
+699 KACSQPAILNV
-710 TNTSEAVTYAF
+710 TSTSADVSYVF
-721 DAAFEG
+721 DAAFDG

-733 SGDAQNVEVKS
+733 SGDAQSVEVKL
-744 IASLSSLNVVELE
+744 IPSLSTLDVTGLE
-757 NLESLYLE
+757 NL
-765 NLSKGFS
+765 K
-772 LNDFEADD
+772 
-780 EGYAAC
+780 
-786 NIGDCMHL
+786 M
-794 KKLTLHNMPYITS
+794 
-807 VQLSHVDED
+807 
-816 NAIDNKATE
+816 
-825 LTDIELSNTGITALD
+825 
-840 VSSLKKLKTLHLDA
+840 
-854 NAKLAS
+854 
-860 VNAKTPALET
+860 
-870 LDVSTSPAL
+870 LDVSTLPAL
-879 TTLSYD
+879 TTLSYETT
-885 GALKELKLLQAQRD
+885 LKELKLLQAQRD

-910 ITVVDA
+910 ITVVDV

-936 PGTTPGHSGT
+936 PGTTPGQSGT
-946 TTEQP
+946 TIEQP

-973 SGDASSSDSNT
+973 SGDASSPDSNT
-984 SHSSTHDTNALSQNN
+984 SHSSAHDTNEHFQNN
-999 TESVEPTVLNIAAGD
+999 TESVEPTVLNIKAGN
-1014 GAETHVSETLNTLQ
+1014 GAETLNTLQ
-1028 PYHAILEA
+1028 PYQAILEA
-1036 SRALPADAPRV
+1036 SRALSADAPRV
-1047 QLSEVSLHTASQMV
+1047 QLSDVSLHTASQMT
-1061 EKPQIMCA
+1061 EKPQIVCA

-1077 AEHQAQYAQVLNE
+1077 AEHQAQYAKVLDE
-1090 LSSMEQQNNAVL
+1090 LSSMEQHSNAVL
-1102 FDVSMIVNNALKHD
+1102 FDVSMLVNNALKHD

-1128 GVYDG
+1128 GAHDG

-1141 HQSGEV
+1141 HQSGEI

-1156 GKASLT
+1156 GKASVT

-1174 PENFVVKQSNSKITT
+1174 SENFVVKQSNNAITA
-1189 PSSSGMTTQSITAP
+1189 PSSSANTTQSITAP
-1203 NTQADATLSGAN
+1203 NTQADNTVSG
-1215 AHDSQAQASAQDNAA
+1215 ASAQDNAA
-1230 STNGMPRTSDTVSLL
+1230 GNNGMPRTSDTVALL

-1252 CSVVIVCAYRRF
+1252 CSVVILCTYRRF

>member
-1 MSLNH
+1 MSFYH
-6 RFAHASRLKQ
+6 RFVHASRLNP
-16 SNKNQPSRL
+16 SNKTQPSRL
-25 QNSSCAHGAF
+25 RNSSCAHGAF

-56 AQGAPESQG
+56 AQGAPEPPG
-65 NTPPAQTQQDNS
+65 NTPPAQTQQDNP

-98 RSLIEKYVD
+98 RSLIEKHVD
-107 APQSTGLAGDK
+107 APQSIGLAGDK
-118 KLSADEIANAR
+118 KLSADEIANAK

-167 SLKTVKLDVS
+167 SLKTVKLDVN

-219 SHNTAL
+219 SHNTKL

-291 YVQKSALHMLDVLAC
+291 YVQKSTLHMLDVSAC
-306 KPLKNLDISNA
+306 KQLKNLDISNA
-317 ALLGITFGENIPE
+317 ALLGITFGDAIPD
-330 MLIGE
+330 MLMGD
-335 QTTQKVHLT
+335 QTTQKVHVT

-357 SIDPRCIENLKNAT
+357 SINPACIENLKNAT

-376 LTVTNPSSAVTYNYR
+376 LTVTNPSFAVTYNYR

-412 EASAQPLAT
+412 ETSAQSLAT

-433 RFDTNNDGALSADEL
+433 RFDTNNDGVLSADEL
-448 EKITALEICG
+448 EKITALEICS
-458 APSGASSA
+458 APSA
-466 ATPSGATPSGAAQAF
+466 ATPSGATLSGAAQVF

-492 IYSFAGIEHLKNL
+492 IYSFAGIERLKNL
-505 HVFKFAGNASSD
+505 RVFKFAGNASSD

-569 DVSQNSALKQLVV
+569 DVSQNGALKQLVV
-582 IGSSAKKVL
+582 IGSSAKKVP
-591 LTLKSSRLA
+591 LTLKSSSLT

-607 EHCVIDKADKTGLA
+607 EHCVIDKADKLGLA
-621 FAQSSQLKTVSII
+621 FAQSPQLKSVSII

-658 KCSTLCL
+658 TCSMLFL
-665 SSFTSNWHIERNTK
+665 SSFKPNWSIEHNTK
-679 LAQLNINAGKMT
+679 LVQLNINAGKMT
-691 LDDIRAAY
+691 FDDIRAAY
-699 KACSQPAILNI
+699 KACSQPAILNV
-710 TNTSEAVTYAF
+710 TSTSADVSYVF
-721 DAAFEG
+721 DAAFDG

-733 SGDAQNVEVKS
+733 SGDAQSVEVKL
-744 IASLSSLNVVELE
+744 IPSLSTLDVTGLE
-757 NLESLYLE
+757 NL
-765 NLSKGFS
+765 K
-772 LNDFEADD
+772 
-780 EGYAAC
+780 
-786 NIGDCMHL
+786 M
-794 KKLTLHNMPYITS
+794 
-807 VQLSHVDED
+807 
-816 NAIDNKATE
+816 
-825 LTDIELSNTGITALD
+825 
-840 VSSLKKLKTLHLDA
+840 
-854 NAKLAS
+854 
-860 VNAKTPALET
+860 
-870 LDVSTSPAL
+870 LDVSTLPAL
-879 TTLSYD
+879 TTLSYETT
-885 GALKELKLLQAQRD
+885 LKELKLLQAQRD

-910 ITVVDA
+910 ITVVDV

-936 PGTTPGHSGT
+936 PGTTPGQSGT

-973 SGDASSSDSNT
+973 SGDASSPDSNT
-984 SHSSTHDTNALSQNN
+984 SHSSAHDTNEHFQNN
-999 TESVEPTVLNIAAGD
+999 TESVEPTVLNIKAGN
-1014 GAETHVSETLNTLQ
+1014 GAETLNTLQ
-1028 PYHAILEA
+1028 PYQAILEA
-1036 SRALPADAPRV
+1036 SRALSADAPRV
-1047 QLSEVSLHTASQMV
+1047 QLSDVSLHTASQMT
-1061 EKPQIMCA
+1061 EKPQIVCA

-1077 AEHQAQYAQVLNE
+1077 AEHQAQYAKVLDE
-1090 LSSMEQQNNAVL
+1090 LSSMEQHSNAVL
-1102 FDVSMIVNNALKHD
+1102 FDVSMLVNNALKHD

-1128 GVYDG
+1128 GAHDG

-1141 HQSGEV
+1141 HQSGEI

-1156 GKASLT
+1156 GKASVT

-1174 PENFVVKQSNSKITT
+1174 SENFVVKQSNNAITA
-1189 PSSSGMTTQSITAP
+1189 PSSSANTTQSITAP
-1203 NTQADATLSGAN
+1203 NTQADNTVSG
-1215 AHDSQAQASAQDNAA
+1215 ASAQDNAA
-1230 STNGMPRTSDTVSLL
+1230 GNNGMPRTSDTVALL

-1252 CSVVIVCAYRRF
+1252 CSVVILCTYRRF

>member
-1 MSLNH
+1 MSFYH
-6 RFAHASRLKQ
+6 RFVHASRLNP
-16 SNKNQPSRL
+16 SNKTQPSRL
-25 QNSSCAHGAF
+25 RNSSCAHGAF

-56 AQGAPESQG
+56 AQGAPEPPG
-65 NTPPAQTQQDNS
+65 NTPSAQTQQDNP

-98 RSLIEKYVD
+98 RSLIEKHVD

-118 KLSADEIANAR
+118 KLSADEIANAK

-167 SLKTVKLDVS
+167 SLKTVKLDVN

-219 SHNTAL
+219 SHNTKL

-291 YVQKSALHMLDVLAC
+291 YVQKSTLHMLDVSAC
-306 KPLKNLDISNA
+306 KQLKNLDISNA
-317 ALLGITFGENIPE
+317 ALLGITFGDAIPD
-330 MLIGE
+330 MLMGD
-335 QTTQKVHLT
+335 QTTQKVHVT
-344 SASNSIDLKTYAP
+344 AASNSIDLKTYAP
-357 SIDPRCIENLKNAT
+357 SINPACIENLKNAT

-376 LTVTNPSSAVTYNYR
+376 LTVTNPLSAVTYNYR

-412 EASAQPLAT
+412 ETSAQPLAT

-433 RFDTNNDGALSADEL
+433 RFDTNNDGVLSADEL

-458 APSGASSA
+458 APSA
-466 ATPSGATPSGAAQAF
+466 ATPSEATPSGAAQAF

-554 KLAQLECYGTGILRL
+554 KLEQLECYGAGILRL
-569 DVSQNSALKQLVV
+569 DVSQNGALKQLVV
-582 IGSSAKKVL
+582 IGSSAKKVP
-591 LTLKSSRLA
+591 LTLKSSSLT

-607 EHCVIDKADKTGLA
+607 EHCVIDKADKLGLA
-621 FAQSSQLKTVSII
+621 FVQSPQLKSVSII

-658 KCSTLCL
+658 TCSMLFL
-665 SSFTSNWHIERNTK
+665 SSFKPNWSIEHNTK
-679 LAQLNINAGKMT
+679 LVQLNINAGKMT
-691 LDDIRAAY
+691 FDDIRAAY
-699 KACSQPAILNI
+699 KACSQPAILNV
-710 TNTSEAVTYAF
+710 TSTSADVSYVF
-721 DAAFEG
+721 DAAFDG

-733 SGDAQNVEVKS
+733 SGDAQSVEVKL
-744 IASLSSLNVVELE
+744 IPSLSTLDVTGLE
-757 NLESLYLE
+757 NL
-765 NLSKGFS
+765 K
-772 LNDFEADD
+772 
-780 EGYAAC
+780 
-786 NIGDCMHL
+786 M
-794 KKLTLHNMPYITS
+794 
-807 VQLSHVDED
+807 
-816 NAIDNKATE
+816 
-825 LTDIELSNTGITALD
+825 
-840 VSSLKKLKTLHLDA
+840 
-854 NAKLAS
+854 
-860 VNAKTPALET
+860 
-870 LDVSTSPAL
+870 LDVSTLPAL
-879 TTLSYD
+879 TTLSYETT
-885 GALKELKLLQAQRD
+885 LKELKLLQAQRD

-910 ITVVDA
+910 ITVVDV

-936 PGTTPGHSGT
+936 PGTTPGQSGT

-973 SGDASSSDSNT
+973 SGDASSPDSNT
-984 SHSSTHDTNALSQNN
+984 SHSSAHDTNEHFQNN
-999 TESVEPTVLNIAAGD
+999 TESVEPTVLNIKAGN
-1014 GAETHVSETLNTLQ
+1014 GAETLNTLQ
-1028 PYHAILEA
+1028 PYQAILEA
-1036 SRALPADAPRV
+1036 SRALSADAPRV
-1047 QLSEVSLHTASQMV
+1047 QLSDVSLHTASQMT
-1061 EKPQIMCA
+1061 EKPQIVCA

-1077 AEHQAQYAQVLNE
+1077 AEHQAQYAKVLDE
-1090 LSSMEQQNNAVL
+1090 LSSMEQHSNAVL
-1102 FDVSMIVNNALKHD
+1102 FDVSMLVNNALKHD

-1128 GVYDG
+1128 GAHDG

-1141 HQSGEV
+1141 HQSGEI

-1156 GKASLT
+1156 GKASVT

-1174 PENFVVKQSNSKITT
+1174 SENFVVKQSNNAITA
-1189 PSSSGMTTQSITAP
+1189 PSSSANTTQSITAP
-1203 NTQADATLSGAN
+1203 NTQADNTVSG
-1215 AHDSQAQASAQDNAA
+1215 ASAQDNAA
-1230 STNGMPRTSDTVSLL
+1230 GNNGMPRTSDTVALL

-1252 CSVVIVCAYRRF
+1252 CSVVILCTYRRF

>member
-1 MSLNH
+1 MSFYH
-6 RFAHASRLKQ
+6 RFAHASRLNP
-16 SNKNQPSRL
+16 SNKTQPSRL
-25 QNSSCAHGAF
+25 RNSSCAHGAF

-56 AQGAPESQG
+56 AQGAPEPPG
-65 NTPPAQTQQDNS
+65 NTPPAQTQQDNP

-98 RSLIEKYVD
+98 RSLIEKHVD
-107 APQSTGLAGDK
+107 APQSIGLAGDK
-118 KLSADEIANAR
+118 KLSADEIANAK

-167 SLKTVKLDVS
+167 SLKTVKLDVN

-219 SHNTAL
+219 SHNTKL

-291 YVQKSALHMLDVLAC
+291 YVQKSTLHMLDVSAC
-306 KPLKNLDISNA
+306 KQLKNLDISNA
-317 ALLGITFGENIPE
+317 ALLGITFGDAIPD
-330 MLIGE
+330 MLMGD
-335 QTTQKVHLT
+335 QTTQKVHVT

-357 SIDPRCIENLKNAT
+357 SINPACIENLKNAT

-376 LTVTNPSSAVTYNYR
+376 LTVTNPLSAVTYNYR

-412 EASAQPLAT
+412 ETSAQPLAT

-433 RFDTNNDGALSADEL
+433 RFDTNNDGVLSADEL

-458 APSGASSA
+458 APSA
-466 ATPSGATPSGAAQAF
+466 ATPSEATPSGAAQAF

-554 KLAQLECYGTGILRL
+554 KLEQLECYGAGILRL
-569 DVSQNSALKQLVV
+569 DVSQNGALKQLVV
-582 IGSSAKKVL
+582 IGSSAKKVP
-591 LTLKSSRLA
+591 LTLKSSSLT

-607 EHCVIDKADKTGLA
+607 EHCVIDKADKLGLA
-621 FAQSSQLKTVSII
+621 FVQSPQLKSVSII

-658 KCSTLCL
+658 TCSMLFL
-665 SSFTSNWHIERNTK
+665 SSFKPNWSIEHNTK
-679 LAQLNINAGKMT
+679 LVQLNINAGKMT
-691 LDDIRAAY
+691 FDDIRAAY
-699 KACSQPAILNI
+699 KACSQPAILHMV
-710 TNTSEAVTYAF
+710 NTSADVAYSF
-721 DAAFEG
+721 DAAFDG
-727 LDELDL
+727 LEELVL
-733 SGDAQNVEVKS
+733 SGDAQSVEVKS
-744 IASLSSLNVVELE
+744 IASLNSLNVVELE

-825 LTDIELSNTGITALD
+825 LTDIELSNTGITAFD

-936 PGTTPGHSGT
+936 PGTTPGQSGT

-973 SGDASSSDSNT
+973 SGDASSPDSNT
-984 SHSSTHDTNALSQNN
+984 SHSSAHDTNEHFQNN
-999 TESVEPTVLNIAAGD
+999 TESVEPTVLNIKAGN
-1014 GAETHVSETLNTLQ
+1014 GAETLNTLQ
-1028 PYHAILEA
+1028 PYQAILEA
-1036 SRALPADAPRV
+1036 SRALSADAPRV
-1047 QLSEVSLHTASQMV
+1047 QLSDVSLHTASQMT
-1061 EKPQIMCA
+1061 EKPQIVCA

-1077 AEHQAQYAQVLNE
+1077 AEHQAQYAKVLDE
-1090 LSSMEQQNNAVL
+1090 LSSMEQHSNAVL
-1102 FDVSMIVNNALKHD
+1102 FDVSMLVNNALKHD

-1128 GVYDG
+1128 GAHDG

-1141 HQSGEV
+1141 HQSGEI

-1156 GKASLT
+1156 GKASVT

-1174 PENFVVKQSNSKITT
+1174 SENFVVKQSNNAITA
-1189 PSSSGMTTQSITAP
+1189 PSSSANTTQSITAP
-1203 NTQADATLSGAN
+1203 NTQADNTVSG
-1215 AHDSQAQASAQDNAA
+1215 ASAQDNAA
-1230 STNGMPRTSDTVSLL
+1230 GNNGMPRTSDTVALL

-1252 CSVVIVCAYRRF
+1252 CSVVILCTYRRF

>member
-1 MSLNH
+1 MSFYH
-6 RFAHASRLKQ
+6 RFVHASRLNP
-16 SNKNQPSRL
+16 SNKTQPSRL
-25 QNSSCAHGAF
+25 RNSSCAHGAF

-56 AQGAPESQG
+56 AQGAPEPPG
-65 NTPPAQTQQDNS
+65 NTPSAQTQQDNP

-98 RSLIEKYVD
+98 RSLIEKHVD

-118 KLSADEIANAR
+118 KLSADEIANAK

-167 SLKTVKLDVS
+167 SLKTVKLDVN

-219 SHNTAL
+219 SHNTKL

-291 YVQKSALHMLDVLAC
+291 YVQKSTLHMLDVSAC
-306 KPLKNLDISNA
+306 KQLKNLDISNA
-317 ALLGITFGENIPE
+317 ALLGITFGDAIPD
-330 MLIGE
+330 MLMGD
-335 QTTQKVHLT
+335 QTTQKVHVT

-357 SIDPRCIENLKNAT
+357 SINPACIENLKNAT

-376 LTVTNPSSAVTYNYR
+376 LTVTNPLSAVTYNYR

-412 EASAQPLAT
+412 ETSAQPLAT

-433 RFDTNNDGALSADEL
+433 RFDTNNDGVLSADEL

-458 APSGASSA
+458 APSA
-466 ATPSGATPSGAAQAF
+466 ATPSEATPSGAAQAF

-554 KLAQLECYGTGILRL
+554 KLEQLECYGAGILRL
-569 DVSQNSALKQLVV
+569 DVSQNGALKQLVV
-582 IGSSAKKVL
+582 IGSSAKKVP
-591 LTLKSSRLA
+591 LTLKSSSLT

-607 EHCVIDKADKTGLA
+607 EHCVIDKADKLGLA
-621 FAQSSQLKTVSII
+621 FVQSPQLKSVSII

-658 KCSTLCL
+658 TCSMLFL
-665 SSFTSNWHIERNTK
+665 SSFKPNWSIEHNTK
-679 LAQLNINAGKMT
+679 LVQLNINAGKMT
-691 LDDIRAAY
+691 FDDIRAAY
-699 KACSQPAILNI
+699 KACSQPAILNV
-710 TNTSEAVTYAF
+710 TSTSADVSYVF
-721 DAAFEG
+721 DAAFDG

-733 SGDAQNVEVKS
+733 SGDAQSVEVKL
-744 IASLSSLNVVELE
+744 IPSLSTLDVTGLE
-757 NLESLYLE
+757 NL
-765 NLSKGFS
+765 K
-772 LNDFEADD
+772 
-780 EGYAAC
+780 
-786 NIGDCMHL
+786 M
-794 KKLTLHNMPYITS
+794 
-807 VQLSHVDED
+807 
-816 NAIDNKATE
+816 
-825 LTDIELSNTGITALD
+825 
-840 VSSLKKLKTLHLDA
+840 
-854 NAKLAS
+854 
-860 VNAKTPALET
+860 
-870 LDVSTSPAL
+870 LDVSTLPAL

-936 PGTTPGHSGT
+936 PGTTPGQSGT

-973 SGDASSSDSNT
+973 SGDASSPDSNT
-984 SHSSTHDTNALSQNN
+984 SHSSAHDTNEHFQNN
-999 TESVEPTVLNIAAGD
+999 TESVEPTVLNIKAGN
-1014 GAETHVSETLNTLQ
+1014 GAEALNTLQ
-1028 PYHAILEA
+1028 PYQAILEA
-1036 SRALPADAPRV
+1036 SRALSADAPRV
-1047 QLSEVSLHTASQMV
+1047 QLSDVSLHTASQMT
-1061 EKPQIMCA
+1061 EKPQIVCA

-1077 AEHQAQYAQVLNE
+1077 AEHQAQYAKVLDE
-1090 LSSMEQQNNAVL
+1090 LSSMEQHSNAVL
-1102 FDVSMIVNNALKHD
+1102 FDVSMLVNNALKHD

-1128 GVYDG
+1128 GAHDG

-1141 HQSGEV
+1141 HQSGEI

-1156 GKASLT
+1156 GKASVT

-1174 PENFVVKQSNSKITT
+1174 SENFVVKQSNNAITA
-1189 PSSSGMTTQSITAP
+1189 PSSSANTTQSITAP
-1203 NTQADATLSGAN
+1203 NTQADNTVSG
-1215 AHDSQAQASAQDNAA
+1215 ASAQDNAA
-1230 STNGMPRTSDTVSLL
+1230 GNNGMPRTSDTVALL

-1252 CSVVIVCAYRRF
+1252 CSVVILCTYRRF

>member
-1 MSLNH
+1 MSFYH
-6 RFAHASRLKQ
+6 RFVHASRLNP
-16 SNKNQPSRL
+16 SNKTQPSRL
-25 QNSSCAHGAF
+25 RNSSCAHGAF

-56 AQGAPESQG
+56 AQGAPEPPG
-65 NTPPAQTQQDNS
+65 NTPSAQTQQDNP

-98 RSLIEKYVD
+98 RSLIEKHVD

-118 KLSADEIANAR
+118 KLSADEIANAK

-167 SLKTVKLDVS
+167 SLKTVKLDVN

-219 SHNTAL
+219 SHNTKL

-291 YVQKSALHMLDVLAC
+291 YVQKSTLHMLDVSAC
-306 KPLKNLDISNA
+306 KQLKNLDISNA
-317 ALLGITFGENIPE
+317 ALLGITFGDAIPD
-330 MLIGE
+330 MLMGD
-335 QTTQKVHLT
+335 QTTQKVHVT

-357 SIDPRCIENLKNAT
+357 SINPACIENLKNAT

-376 LTVTNPSSAVTYNYR
+376 LTVTNPLSAVTYNYR

-412 EASAQPLAT
+412 ETSAQPLAT

-433 RFDTNNDGALSADEL
+433 RFDTNNDGVLSADEL

-458 APSGASSA
+458 APSA
-466 ATPSGATPSGAAQAF
+466 ATPSEATPSGAAQAF

-554 KLAQLECYGTGILRL
+554 KLEQLECYGAGILRL
-569 DVSQNSALKQLVV
+569 DVSQNGALKQLVV
-582 IGSSAKKVL
+582 IGSSAKKVP
-591 LTLKSSRLA
+591 LTLKSSSLT

-607 EHCVIDKADKTGLA
+607 EHCVIDKADKLGLA
-621 FAQSSQLKTVSII
+621 FVQSPQLKSVSII

-658 KCSTLCL
+658 TCSMLFL
-665 SSFTSNWHIERNTK
+665 SSFKPNWSIEHNTK
-679 LAQLNINAGKMT
+679 LVQLNINAGKMT
-691 LDDIRAAY
+691 FDDIRAAY
-699 KACSQPAILNI
+699 KACSQPVILHMV
-710 TNTSEAVTYAF
+710 NTSADVAYSF
-721 DAAFEG
+721 DAAFDG
-727 LDELDL
+727 LEELVL
-733 SGDAQNVEVKS
+733 SGDAQSVEVKS
-744 IASLSSLNVVELE
+744 IASLNSLNVVELE

-825 LTDIELSNTGITALD
+825 LTDIELSNTGITAFD

-936 PGTTPGHSGT
+936 PGTTPGQSGT

-973 SGDASSSDSNT
+973 SGDASSPDSNT
-984 SHSSTHDTNALSQNN
+984 SHSSAHDTNEHFQNN
-999 TESVEPTVLNIAAGD
+999 TESVEPTVLNIKAGN
-1014 GAETHVSETLNTLQ
+1014 GAETLNTLQ
-1028 PYHAILEA
+1028 PYQAILEA
-1036 SRALPADAPRV
+1036 SRALSADAPRV
-1047 QLSEVSLHTASQMV
+1047 QLSDVSLHTASQMT
-1061 EKPQIMCA
+1061 EKPQIVCA

-1077 AEHQAQYAQVLNE
+1077 AEHQAQYAKVLDE
-1090 LSSMEQQNNAVL
+1090 LSSMEQHSNAVL
-1102 FDVSMIVNNALKHD
+1102 FDVSMLVNNALKHD

-1128 GVYDG
+1128 GAHDG

-1141 HQSGEV
+1141 HQSGEI

-1156 GKASLT
+1156 GKASVT

-1174 PENFVVKQSNSKITT
+1174 SENFVVKQSNNAITA
-1189 PSSSGMTTQSITAP
+1189 PSSSANTTQSITAP
-1203 NTQADATLSGAN
+1203 NTQADNTVSG
-1215 AHDSQAQASAQDNAA
+1215 ASAQDNAA
-1230 STNGMPRTSDTVSLL
+1230 GNNGMPRTSDTVALL

-1252 CSVVIVCAYRRF
+1252 CSVVILCTYRRF